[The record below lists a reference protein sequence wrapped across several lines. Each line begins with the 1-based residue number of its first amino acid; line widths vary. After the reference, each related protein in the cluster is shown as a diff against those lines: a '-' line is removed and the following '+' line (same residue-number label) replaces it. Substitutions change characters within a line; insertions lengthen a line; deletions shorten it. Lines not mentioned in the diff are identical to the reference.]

1 MAAKRNLNNSTNE
14 DKTGTSK
21 SSGKARK
28 KDQTIEDKQ
37 RELSERCKTDIEK
50 ELKSKRRR
58 SSIILFA
65 IGVLMALF
73 TIIGFIGSLNRA
85 EGDSLN
91 LLDMIYSFLCGM
103 FGFTVFFT
111 GPILIYVAVLI
122 ATDKSRTSILTKIL
136 QLSGGIVILSTAIQI
151 FFVGSVG
158 EGTTDFFGAVA
169 SLYSD
174 GTRLTGGGI
183 IGGVPAWL
191 LLLFGN
197 VGAIVMIILIAF
209 VFVMLI
215 SRKSLMDFLG
225 AVGKPVKKVAV
236 TAKEKHAQHKEEMEA
251 YRLEQ
256 EQQRLQAESE
266 RKEKIIELESNAV
279 GTPATTLQERHDENI
294 EEQKKDSDNFINE
307 INNYNG
313 KVSPKPEEAVQ
324 QSNEHLPEIAPESD
338 VHMSCDKLPDL
349 PVADNNGS
357 VQKAQS
363 ITADKQEDSEPI
375 PEYFPP
381 LPIYPPEEVNP
392 VEAAL
397 NSFIEETNSE
407 QNSSVQREEQFVND
421 VNAPVAPP
429 AEAPFI
435 ADNTDSGIAGT
446 TTAGITDSAAEQ
458 EDNQDGDT
466 SDSDKLYTVTL
477 NEEDHPLPPTALLD
491 EIMPGKAQ
499 EDIDR
504 ELETNANTIVEALR
518 SFGVQTKCIGTCRGP
533 SVTRYELQPAAGV
546 KISKITG
553 LADDIS
559 LNLAS
564 SGIRIEAP
572 IPNKPAV
579 GIEVPNKIRD
589 TVPFRQLI
597 ESSDIAEKKS
607 KLAAVLG
614 KDISGGIVIAD
625 IAEMPH
631 LLIAG
636 TTGSGKSVCV
646 NSIIMSILFRSKP
659 EDVKFIMID
668 PKAVEFMAYNG
679 IPHLLI
685 PVVTDPKKAAGALN
699 WAVGEMLK
707 RYSMFSEYNVRNIH
721 GYNALAA
728 KDPEMDKMSQ
738 TVIFIDE
745 LADLIM
751 ASKNEVE
758 DSICRLAQMARAAGM
773 HLVIA
778 TQRPTVDVV
787 TGLIKANIPSRIA
800 LKVSSG
806 TDSRVIMDEQGAEK
820 LLGKGDMLFK
830 SVSMPKPIRVQGC
843 WISDKEVERVV
854 DFLKNKFE
862 LDYDDDVMKEV
873 ERQAELVKGNDKSS
887 DSVGFESGDID
898 VSDDKLEDA
907 IRIVVENGQASVS
920 TLQRKL
926 KLGFGRA
933 ARLVDVMEEMGIVGP
948 SQGSKPRE
956 VLMTKEQ
963 YYERQMNKQQ

>member
-1 MAAKRNLNNSTNE
+1 MAAKRNISADTAKDTTKTNTKKRSNAS
-14 DKTGTSK
+14 DKNQQEYLE
-21 SSGKARK
+21 RRR
-28 KDQTIEDKQ
+28 EELEKQ
-37 RELSERCKTDIEK
+37 QR
-50 ELKSKRRR
+50 SKRRR

-65 IGVLMALF
+65 IGVLLVLF
-73 TIIGFIGSLNRA
+73 TIIGLISGMGRS

-91 LLDMIYSFLCGM
+91 MLDMIYSFLCGV

-111 GPILIYVAVLI
+111 GPVLIYVAVLI

-158 EGTTDFFGAVA
+158 EGTTDFIGAVA

-183 IGGVPAWL
+183 IGGLPAWIL
-191 LLLFGN
+191 LMFGN
-197 VGAIVMIILIAF
+197 VGAIVIIILIAF

-225 AVGKPVKKVAV
+225 AVGKPVKKAAV

-251 YRLEQ
+251 LRREQ
-256 EQQRLQAESE
+256 EQLRLQAESE
-266 RKEKIIELESNAV
+266 NKERLAQLEMNTV
-279 GTPATTLQERHDENI
+279 GSEKTTLKDRQKENI

-307 INNYNG
+307 LKNYNG
-313 KVSPKPEEAVQ
+313 IVSPKPNEAVQ
-324 QSNEHLPEIAPESD
+324 QSGEKLPDIAPESD
-338 VHMSCDKLPDL
+338 IHTSCEKLPDL
-349 PVADNNGS
+349 PAMTDKSADSTVENADYEKQISNVNAES
-357 VQKAQS
+357 KDIVCE
-363 ITADKQEDSEPI
+363 TAGTVD
-375 PEYFPP
+375 EYPP
-381 LPIYPPEEVNP
+381 LPDYPPEEVNP

-397 NSFIEETNSE
+397 NSFIEEANGE
-407 QNSSVQREEQFVND
+407 QETIRQREEQFVND
-421 VNAPVAPP
+421 VSAPVSEPVDTVVGKTIGDNA
-429 AEAPFI
+429 
-435 ADNTDSGIAGT
+435 ADEHSD
-446 TTAGITDSAAEQ
+446 
-458 EDNQDGDT
+458 EDEI
-466 SDSDKLYTVTL
+466 SEKLYTVTIDPD
-477 NEEDHPLPPTALLD
+477 NHPLPPTALLD

-553 LADDIS
+553 LADDIA

-597 ESSDIAEKKS
+597 ESNEIAEKKS

-614 KDISGGIVIAD
+614 KDISGEIVIAD

-659 EDVKFIMID
+659 EEVRFIMID

-721 GYNALAA
+721 GYNSLAD
-728 KDPEMDKMSQ
+728 KDPDMKKMEQ
-738 TVIFIDE
+738 IVIFIDE

-830 SVSMPKPIRVQGC
+830 SVSMPKPTRVQGC

>member
-1 MAAKRNLNNSTNE
+1 MAAKRNISADTAKDTTKTNTKKRSNAS
-14 DKTGTSK
+14 DKNQQEYLE
-21 SSGKARK
+21 RRR
-28 KDQTIEDKQ
+28 EELEKQ
-37 RELSERCKTDIEK
+37 QR
-50 ELKSKRRR
+50 SKRRR

-65 IGVLMALF
+65 IGVLLVLF
-73 TIIGFIGSLNRA
+73 TIIGLISGMGRS

-91 LLDMIYSFLCGM
+91 MLDMIYSFLCGV

-158 EGTTDFFGAVA
+158 KGTTDFFGAVA

-183 IGGVPAWL
+183 IGGLPAWVL
-191 LLLFGN
+191 LMFGN
-197 VGAIVMIILIAF
+197 VGAIVIIILIAF

-225 AVGKPVKKVAV
+225 AVGKPVKKAAV

-251 YRLEQ
+251 LRREQ
-256 EQQRLQAESE
+256 EQLRLQAESE
-266 RKEKIIELESNAV
+266 NKERLAQLEMNTV
-279 GTPATTLQERHDENI
+279 GSEKTTLKDRQKENI

-307 INNYNG
+307 LKNYNG
-313 KVSPKPEEAVQ
+313 IVSPKPDEAVR
-324 QSNEHLPEIAPESD
+324 QSDEKLPDIAPESD
-338 VHMSCDKLPDL
+338 IHTSCEKLPYL
-349 PVADNNGS
+349 PAMTDKSTDSAVENADHEK
-357 VQKAQS
+357 QKSNVNAES
-363 ITADKQEDSEPI
+363 KDIVCNTAGTVD
-375 PEYFPP
+375 EYPP
-381 LPIYPPEEVNP
+381 LPDYPPEEVNP

-397 NSFIEETNSE
+397 NSFIEEANGE
-407 QNSSVQREEQFVND
+407 QETIRQREEQFVND
-421 VNAPVAPP
+421 VSAPVSESVDTVVGKTIGDNA
-429 AEAPFI
+429 
-435 ADNTDSGIAGT
+435 ADEHSD
-446 TTAGITDSAAEQ
+446 
-458 EDNQDGDT
+458 EDEI
-466 SDSDKLYTVTL
+466 SEKLYTVTIDPD
-477 NEEDHPLPPTALLD
+477 DHPLPPTALLD

-553 LADDIS
+553 LADDIA

-597 ESSDIAEKKS
+597 ESSEIAEKKS

-614 KDISGGIVIAD
+614 KDISGEIVIAD

-659 EDVKFIMID
+659 EEVRFIMID

-721 GYNALAA
+721 GYNSLAD
-728 KDPEMDKMSQ
+728 KDPDMKKMEQ
-738 TVIFIDE
+738 IVIFIDE

-830 SVSMPKPIRVQGC
+830 SVSMPKPTRVQGC

-963 YYERQMNKQQ
+963 YYERQMNKQ

>member
-1 MAAKRNLNNSTNE
+1 MAAKRNISADTAKDTTKTNTKKRSNAS
-14 DKTGTSK
+14 DKNQQEYLE
-21 SSGKARK
+21 RRR
-28 KDQTIEDKQ
+28 EELEKQ
-37 RELSERCKTDIEK
+37 QR
-50 ELKSKRRR
+50 SKRRR

-65 IGVLMALF
+65 IGVLLVLF
-73 TIIGFIGSLNRA
+73 TIIGLISGMGRS

-91 LLDMIYSFLCGM
+91 MLDMIYSFLCGV

-111 GPILIYVAVLI
+111 GPILIYVAILI
-122 ATDKSRTSILTKIL
+122 ATDKSRTSILTKLL

-158 EGTTDFFGAVA
+158 EGTTDFIGAVA

-183 IGGVPAWL
+183 IGGLPAWIL
-191 LLLFGN
+191 LMFGN
-197 VGAIVMIILIAF
+197 VGAIVIIILIAF

-225 AVGKPVKKVAV
+225 AVGKPVKKAAV

-251 YRLEQ
+251 LRREQ
-256 EQQRLQAESE
+256 EQLRLQAESE
-266 RKEKIIELESNAV
+266 NKERLAQLEMNTV
-279 GTPATTLQERHDENI
+279 GSEKTTLKDRQKENI
-294 EEQKKDSDNFINE
+294 KEQKKDSDNFINE
-307 INNYNG
+307 LKNYNG
-313 KVSPKPEEAVQ
+313 IVSPKPDEAVQ
-324 QSNEHLPEIAPESD
+324 QSDEKLPDIAPESD
-338 VHMSCDKLPDL
+338 IHTSCEKLPDL
-349 PVADNNGS
+349 PAMTDKSADSTVENADYEKQISNVNAES
-357 VQKAQS
+357 KDIVCD
-363 ITADKQEDSEPI
+363 TAGTVD
-375 PEYFPP
+375 EYPP
-381 LPIYPPEEVNP
+381 LPDYPPEEVNP

-397 NSFIEETNSE
+397 NSFIEEANGE
-407 QNSSVQREEQFVND
+407 QETIRQREEQFVND
-421 VNAPVAPP
+421 VSAPVSEPVDTVVGKTIGDNA
-429 AEAPFI
+429 
-435 ADNTDSGIAGT
+435 ADEHSD
-446 TTAGITDSAAEQ
+446 
-458 EDNQDGDT
+458 EDEI
-466 SDSDKLYTVTL
+466 SEKLYTVTIDPD
-477 NEEDHPLPPTALLD
+477 NHPLPPTALLD

-553 LADDIS
+553 LADDIA

-597 ESSDIAEKKS
+597 ESNEIAEKKS

-614 KDISGGIVIAD
+614 KDISGEIVIAD

-659 EDVKFIMID
+659 EEVRFIMID

-721 GYNALAA
+721 GYNSLAD
-728 KDPEMDKMSQ
+728 KDPDMKKMEQ
-738 TVIFIDE
+738 IVIFIDE

-830 SVSMPKPIRVQGC
+830 SVSMPKPTRVQGC

-963 YYERQMNKQQ
+963 YYERQMNKQ

>member
-1 MAAKRNLNNSTNE
+1 MAAKRNINADTAK
-14 DKTGTSK
+14 DTAKTTKRQSNAEK
-21 SSGKARK
+21 KQQEYLERRK
-28 KDQTIEDKQ
+28 E
-37 RELSERCKTDIEK
+37 EMEK
-50 ELKSKRRR
+50 EQRSKRRR

-65 IGVLMALF
+65 IGVLLLLF
-73 TIIGFIGSLNRA
+73 TIIGLISGMSRG

-91 LLDMIYSFLCGM
+91 MLDVIYSFLCGV

-111 GPILIYVAVLI
+111 GPIVIYVAVLI
-122 ATDKSRTSILTKIL
+122 ATDKSRTSIFTKVL
-136 QLSGGIVILSTAIQI
+136 QLSGGIIILSTAIQI
-151 FFVGSVG
+151 IFVGSVG
-158 EGTTDFFGAVA
+158 KGTTDFFGAIG
-169 SLYSD
+169 SLYAD
-174 GTRLTGGGI
+174 GVNLIGGGI
-183 IGGVPAWL
+183 IGGLPAWA

-197 VGAIVMIILIAF
+197 VGAIVIIILIAF

-225 AVGKPVKKVAV
+225 AVGKPVKKAAV
-236 TAKEKHAQHKEEMEA
+236 TAKEKHAQHKEEIEA
-251 YRLEQ
+251 LRREQ
-256 EQQRLQAESE
+256 EQLRLQAESE
-266 RKEKIIELESNAV
+266 NKERLAQLEMNAV
-279 GTPATTLQERHDENI
+279 GSEKTTLKDRQKENI

-307 INNYNG
+307 LNNYNG
-313 KVSPKPEEAVQ
+313 IVSPKPEEAVQ
-324 QSNEHLPEIAPESD
+324 HSNEVLPDIAPESD
-338 VHMSCDKLPDL
+338 IHISCEKLPDL
-349 PVADNNGS
+349 PDTSVTGTDNAVANAAFEKQESAFTEETKDTAAVAD
-357 VQKAQS
+357 
-363 ITADKQEDSEPI
+363 
-375 PEYFPP
+375 EYPP
-381 LPIYPPEEVNP
+381 LPDFPPEEVNP
-392 VEAAL
+392 VEVAL
-397 NSFIEETNSE
+397 NSFIEETNGE
-407 QNSSVQREEQFVND
+407 QEAIRQREEQFVSD
-421 VNAPVAPP
+421 VSAPVLQSEEPP
-429 AEAPFI
+429 AEEKA
-435 ADNTDSGIAGT
+435 AGNDGVKQSGE
-446 TTAGITDSAAEQ
+446 DAE
-458 EDNQDGDT
+458 
-466 SDSDKLYTVTL
+466 DKLYTVTIDPD
-477 NEEDHPLPPTALLD
+477 DHPLPPTALLD

-504 ELETNANTIVEALR
+504 ELETNATTIVEALR

-553 LADDIS
+553 LADDIA

-597 ESSDIAEKKS
+597 ESPEIAEKKS

-614 KDISGGIVIAD
+614 KDISGEIVIAD

-659 EDVKFIMID
+659 EEVRFIMID

-721 GYNALAA
+721 GFNSLAD
-728 KDPEMDKMSQ
+728 KDPEMKKMEQ
-738 TVIFIDE
+738 IVIFIDE

-830 SVSMPKPIRVQGC
+830 SVSMPKPTRVQGC

-862 LDYDDDVMKEV
+862 LDYDDDVIKEV

-887 DSVGFESGDID
+887 ESSGFESGDID

>member
-1 MAAKRNLNNSTNE
+1 MAAKRNINADTAKDTQKTTTKKRTSAA
-14 DKTGTSK
+14 DK
-21 SSGKARK
+21 
-28 KDQTIEDKQ
+28 KQ
-37 RELSERCKTDIEK
+37 KEYLERRREELEK
-50 ELKSKRRR
+50 EQRSKRRR

-65 IGVLMALF
+65 IGVLLLVF
-73 TIIGFIGSLNRA
+73 TIIGLISGMSRS

-91 LLDMIYSFLCGM
+91 MLDMIYSFLCGV

-111 GPILIYVAVLI
+111 GPIVIYVAVLI
-122 ATDKSRTSILTKIL
+122 ATDKSRTSILTKVL
-136 QLSGGIVILSTAIQI
+136 QLSGGIIILSTAIQI
-151 FFVGSVG
+151 IFVGSVG
-158 EGTTDFFGAVA
+158 KNTTDFFGAIG
-169 SLYSD
+169 SLYTD
-174 GTRLTGGGI
+174 GVNLVGGGI
-183 IGGVPAWL
+183 IGGLPAWV

-197 VGAIVMIILIAF
+197 VGAVVMIILIAF

-215 SRKSLMDFLG
+215 SRKSLRDFLG
-225 AVGKPVKKVAV
+225 AVGKPVKKAAV

-251 YRLEQ
+251 LRREQ
-256 EQQRLQAESE
+256 EQLRLQAESE
-266 RKEKIIELESNAV
+266 NKERLAQLEMNTV
-279 GTPATTLQERHDENI
+279 GSEKTTLKDRQKENI
-294 EEQKKDSDNFINE
+294 KEQKKDSDNFINE
-307 INNYNG
+307 LNNYNG
-313 KVSPKPEEAVQ
+313 IVSPKPDEAVQ
-324 QSNEHLPEIAPESD
+324 QSNETLPDIAPESD
-338 VHMSCDKLPDL
+338 IHTSCEKLPDL
-349 PVADNNGS
+349 PNTAKSGAENTALDTVDENRESKTAEVINDTAAVAVD
-357 VQKAQS
+357 
-363 ITADKQEDSEPI
+363 TADD
-375 PEYFPP
+375 YPP
-381 LPIYPPEEVNP
+381 LPDYPPEEVNP

-397 NSFIEETNSE
+397 NSFIEETNGE
-407 QNSSVQREEQFVND
+407 QEAIRQREEQFVSD
-421 VNAPVAPP
+421 VSAPVVQPAEPP
-429 AEAPFI
+429 AEE
-435 ADNTDSGIAGT
+435 N
-446 TTAGITDSAAEQ
+446 AAENDGTKQ
-458 EDNQDGDT
+458 SDEDT
-466 SDSDKLYTVTL
+466 EDKLYTVTIDPD
-477 NEEDHPLPPTALLD
+477 DHPLPPTALLD
-491 EIMPGKAQ
+491 EIMPGKTQ
-499 EDIDR
+499 EDINK
-504 ELETNANTIVEALR
+504 ELETNATTIVEALR

-553 LADDIS
+553 LADDIA
-559 LNLAS
+559 LNLAA

-597 ESSDIAEKKS
+597 ESPEIAEKKS

-614 KDISGGIVIAD
+614 KDISGEIVIAD

-659 EDVKFIMID
+659 EEVRFIMID

-685 PVVTDPKKAAGALN
+685 PVVTDAKKAAGALS

-707 RYSMFSEYNVRNIH
+707 RYSLFSEYNVRNIH
-721 GYNALAA
+721 GYNSLAD
-728 KDPEMDKMSQ
+728 KDPEMKKMEQ
-738 TVIFIDE
+738 IVIFIDE

-806 TDSRVIMDEQGAEK
+806 IDSRTIMDEQGAEK
-820 LLGKGDMLFK
+820 LLGRGDMLFK
-830 SVSMPKPIRVQGC
+830 SVSMPKPTRVQGC

-854 DFLKNKFE
+854 DFLKNKFT
-862 LDYDDDVMKEV
+862 LDYDDDVIKEV

-887 DSVGFESGDID
+887 DSSGFESGDID

>member
-1 MAAKRNLNNSTNE
+1 MAAKRNINADTAK
-14 DKTGTSK
+14 DTAKTTKRQSNAEK
-21 SSGKARK
+21 KQQEYLERRK
-28 KDQTIEDKQ
+28 E
-37 RELSERCKTDIEK
+37 EMEK
-50 ELKSKRRR
+50 EQRSKRRR

-65 IGVLMALF
+65 IGVLLLLF
-73 TIIGFIGSLNRA
+73 TIIGLISGMSRS

-91 LLDMIYSFLCGM
+91 MLDMIYSFLCGV

-111 GPILIYVAVLI
+111 GPIVIYVAVLI
-122 ATDKSRTSILTKIL
+122 ATDKSRTSIFTKVL
-136 QLSGGIVILSTAIQI
+136 QLSGGIIILSTAIQI
-151 FFVGSVG
+151 IFVGSVG
-158 EGTTDFFGAVA
+158 KGTTDFFGAIG
-169 SLYSD
+169 SLYTD
-174 GTRLTGGGI
+174 GVNLIGGGI
-183 IGGVPAWL
+183 IGGLPAWA

-197 VGAIVMIILIAF
+197 IGAIVIIILIAF

-225 AVGKPVKKVAV
+225 AVGKPVKKAAV
-236 TAKEKHAQHKEEMEA
+236 TAKEKHAQHKEEIEA
-251 YRLEQ
+251 FRREQ
-256 EQQRLQAESE
+256 EQLRLQAESE
-266 RKEKIIELESNAV
+266 NKERLAQLEMNAV
-279 GTPATTLQERHDENI
+279 GSEKTTLKDRQKENI

-307 INNYNG
+307 LNNYNG
-313 KVSPKPEEAVQ
+313 IVSPKPEEAVQ
-324 QSNEHLPEIAPESD
+324 HSNEVLPDIAPESD
-338 VHMSCDKLPDL
+338 IHTSCEKLPDL
-349 PVADNNGS
+349 PDTLVTGTDNAVANAAFEKQKSAFTEETKDAAAVAD
-357 VQKAQS
+357 
-363 ITADKQEDSEPI
+363 
-375 PEYFPP
+375 EYPP
-381 LPIYPPEEVNP
+381 LPDYPPEEVNP

-397 NSFIEETNSE
+397 NSFIEETNGE
-407 QNSSVQREEQFVND
+407 QEAIRQREEQFVSD
-421 VNAPVAPP
+421 VSAPALQSEEPP
-429 AEAPFI
+429 AEEKA
-435 ADNTDSGIAGT
+435 AGNDGVKQSGE
-446 TTAGITDSAAEQ
+446 DAE
-458 EDNQDGDT
+458 N
-466 SDSDKLYTVTL
+466 KLYTVTIDPD
-477 NEEDHPLPPTALLD
+477 DHPLPPTALLD

-504 ELETNANTIVEALR
+504 ELETNATTIVEALR

-553 LADDIS
+553 LADDIA

-597 ESSDIAEKKS
+597 ESPEIAEKKS

-614 KDISGGIVIAD
+614 KDISGEIVIAD

-659 EDVKFIMID
+659 EEVRFIMID

-721 GYNALAA
+721 GFNSLAD
-728 KDPEMDKMSQ
+728 KDPEMKKMEQ
-738 TVIFIDE
+738 IVIFIDE

-830 SVSMPKPIRVQGC
+830 SVSMPKPTRVQGC

-862 LDYDDDVMKEV
+862 LDYDDDVIKEV

-887 DSVGFESGDID
+887 ESSGFESGDID

>member
-1 MAAKRNLNNSTNE
+1 MAAKRNISADTAKDTTKTNTRKRSNAS
-14 DKTGTSK
+14 DKNQQEYLE
-21 SSGKARK
+21 RRR
-28 KDQTIEDKQ
+28 EELEKQ
-37 RELSERCKTDIEK
+37 QR
-50 ELKSKRRR
+50 SKRRR

-65 IGVLMALF
+65 IGVLLVLF
-73 TIIGFIGSLNRA
+73 TIIGLISGMGRS

-91 LLDMIYSFLCGM
+91 MLDMIYSFLCGV

-111 GPILIYVAVLI
+111 GPVLIYVAVLI

-158 EGTTDFFGAVA
+158 EGTTDFIGAVA

-183 IGGVPAWL
+183 IGGLPAWIL
-191 LLLFGN
+191 LMFGN
-197 VGAIVMIILIAF
+197 VGAIVIIILIAF

-225 AVGKPVKKVAV
+225 AVGKPVKKAAV

-251 YRLEQ
+251 LRREHEQ
-256 EQQRLQAESE
+256 LRLQAESE
-266 RKEKIIELESNAV
+266 NKERLAQLEMNTV
-279 GTPATTLQERHDENI
+279 GSEKTTLKDRQKENI

-307 INNYNG
+307 LKNYNG
-313 KVSPKPEEAVQ
+313 IVSPKPDEAVQ
-324 QSNEHLPEIAPESD
+324 QSSEKLPDIAPESD
-338 VHMSCDKLPDL
+338 IHTSCEKLPDL
-349 PVADNNGS
+349 PAMTDKSADSTVENADYEKQISNVNAES
-357 VQKAQS
+357 KDIVCD
-363 ITADKQEDSEPI
+363 TAGTVD
-375 PEYFPP
+375 EYPP
-381 LPIYPPEEVNP
+381 LPDYPPEEVNP

-397 NSFIEETNSE
+397 NSFIEEANGE
-407 QNSSVQREEQFVND
+407 QETIRQREEQFVND
-421 VNAPVAPP
+421 VSAPVSEPVDTVVGETIGDNAADEHP
-429 AEAPFI
+429 AEDEI
-435 ADNTDSGIAGT
+435 S
-446 TTAGITDSAAEQ
+446 E
-458 EDNQDGDT
+458 
-466 SDSDKLYTVTL
+466 KLYTVTIDPD
-477 NEEDHPLPPTALLD
+477 NHPLPPTALLD

-553 LADDIS
+553 LADDIA

-597 ESSDIAEKKS
+597 ESNEIAEKKS

-614 KDISGGIVIAD
+614 KDISGEIVIAD

-659 EDVKFIMID
+659 EEVRFIMID

-721 GYNALAA
+721 GYNSLAD
-728 KDPEMDKMSQ
+728 KDPDMKKMEQ
-738 TVIFIDE
+738 IVIFIDE

-830 SVSMPKPIRVQGC
+830 SVSMPKPTRVQGC

>member
-1 MAAKRNLNNSTNE
+1 MAAKRNISADTAKDTTKTNTKKRSNAS
-14 DKTGTSK
+14 DKNQQEYLE
-21 SSGKARK
+21 RRR
-28 KDQTIEDKQ
+28 EELEKQ
-37 RELSERCKTDIEK
+37 QR
-50 ELKSKRRR
+50 SKRRR

-65 IGVLMALF
+65 IGVLLVLF
-73 TIIGFIGSLNRA
+73 TIIGLISGMGRS

-91 LLDMIYSFLCGM
+91 MLDMIYSFLCGV

-183 IGGVPAWL
+183 IGGLPAWIL
-191 LLLFGN
+191 LMFGN
-197 VGAIVMIILIAF
+197 VGAIVIIILIAF

-225 AVGKPVKKVAV
+225 AVGKPVKKAAV

-251 YRLEQ
+251 LRREQ
-256 EQQRLQAESE
+256 EQLRLQAESE
-266 RKEKIIELESNAV
+266 NKERLAQLEMNTV
-279 GTPATTLQERHDENI
+279 GSEKTTLKDRQKENI
-294 EEQKKDSDNFINE
+294 KEQKKDSDNFINE
-307 INNYNG
+307 LKNYNG
-313 KVSPKPEEAVQ
+313 IVSPKPDEAVQ
-324 QSNEHLPEIAPESD
+324 QSDETLPDIAPESD
-338 VHMSCDKLPDL
+338 IHTSCEKLPDL
-349 PVADNNGS
+349 PAMTDKSTDSAVENADHEKQISNVNAES
-357 VQKAQS
+357 KDIVCN
-363 ITADKQEDSEPI
+363 TAGTVD
-375 PEYFPP
+375 EYPP
-381 LPIYPPEEVNP
+381 LPDYPPEEVNP

-397 NSFIEETNSE
+397 NSFIEEASSE
-407 QNSSVQREEQFVND
+407 QETIRQREEQFVND
-421 VNAPVAPP
+421 ISAPVSESVDTVVGKTIGDNA
-429 AEAPFI
+429 
-435 ADNTDSGIAGT
+435 ADEHSD
-446 TTAGITDSAAEQ
+446 
-458 EDNQDGDT
+458 EDEI
-466 SDSDKLYTVTL
+466 SEKLYTVTIDPD
-477 NEEDHPLPPTALLD
+477 DHPLPPTALLD

-553 LADDIS
+553 LADDIA

-597 ESSDIAEKKS
+597 ESSEIAEKKS

-614 KDISGGIVIAD
+614 KDISGEIVIAD

-659 EDVKFIMID
+659 EEVRFIMID

-721 GYNALAA
+721 GYNSLAD
-728 KDPEMDKMSQ
+728 KDPDMKKMEQ
-738 TVIFIDE
+738 IVIFIDE

-830 SVSMPKPIRVQGC
+830 SVSMPKPTRVQGC

>member
-1 MAAKRNLNNSTNE
+1 MAAKRNISADTAKDTTKTNTKKRSNAS
-14 DKTGTSK
+14 DKNQQEYLE
-21 SSGKARK
+21 RRR
-28 KDQTIEDKQ
+28 EELEKQ
-37 RELSERCKTDIEK
+37 QR
-50 ELKSKRRR
+50 SKRRR

-65 IGVLMALF
+65 IGVLLVLF
-73 TIIGFIGSLNRA
+73 TIIGLISGMGRS

-91 LLDMIYSFLCGM
+91 MLDMIYSFLCGV

-158 EGTTDFFGAVA
+158 EGTTDFIGAVA

-183 IGGVPAWL
+183 IGGLPAWIL
-191 LLLFGN
+191 LMFGN
-197 VGAIVMIILIAF
+197 VGAIVIIILIAF

-225 AVGKPVKKVAV
+225 AVGKPVKKAAV

-251 YRLEQ
+251 LRREQ
-256 EQQRLQAESE
+256 EQLRLQAESE
-266 RKEKIIELESNAV
+266 NKERLAQLEMNTV
-279 GTPATTLQERHDENI
+279 GSEKTTLKDRQKENI

-307 INNYNG
+307 LKNYNG
-313 KVSPKPEEAVQ
+313 IVSPKPDEAVQ
-324 QSNEHLPEIAPESD
+324 QSSEKLPDIAPESD
-338 VHMSCDKLPDL
+338 IHTSCEKLPDL
-349 PVADNNGS
+349 PAMTDKSADSTVENADYEKQISNVNAES
-357 VQKAQS
+357 KDIVCD
-363 ITADKQEDSEPI
+363 TAGTVD
-375 PEYFPP
+375 EYPP
-381 LPIYPPEEVNP
+381 LPDYPPEEVNP

-397 NSFIEETNSE
+397 NSFIEEANGE
-407 QNSSVQREEQFVND
+407 QETIRQREEQFVND
-421 VNAPVAPP
+421 VSAPVSEPVDTVVGKTIGDNA
-429 AEAPFI
+429 
-435 ADNTDSGIAGT
+435 ADEHSD
-446 TTAGITDSAAEQ
+446 
-458 EDNQDGDT
+458 EDEI
-466 SDSDKLYTVTL
+466 SEKLYTVTIDPD
-477 NEEDHPLPPTALLD
+477 NHPLPPTALLD

-553 LADDIS
+553 LADDIA

-597 ESSDIAEKKS
+597 ESNEIAEKKS

-614 KDISGGIVIAD
+614 KDISGEIVIAD

-659 EDVKFIMID
+659 EEVRFIMID

-721 GYNALAA
+721 GYNSLAD
-728 KDPEMDKMSQ
+728 KDPDMKKMEQ
-738 TVIFIDE
+738 IVIFIDE

-830 SVSMPKPIRVQGC
+830 SVSMPKPTRVQGC

>member
-1 MAAKRNLNNSTNE
+1 MAAKRNISADTAKDTTKTNTRKRSNAS
-14 DKTGTSK
+14 DKNQQEYLE
-21 SSGKARK
+21 RRR
-28 KDQTIEDKQ
+28 EELEKQ
-37 RELSERCKTDIEK
+37 QR
-50 ELKSKRRR
+50 SKRRR

-65 IGVLMALF
+65 IGVLLVLF
-73 TIIGFIGSLNRA
+73 TIIGLISGMGRS

-91 LLDMIYSFLCGM
+91 MLDMIYSFLCGV

-111 GPILIYVAVLI
+111 GPILIYVAILI
-122 ATDKSRTSILTKIL
+122 ATDKSRTSILTKLL

-158 EGTTDFFGAVA
+158 EGTTDFIGAVA

-183 IGGVPAWL
+183 IGGLPAWIL
-191 LLLFGN
+191 LMFGN
-197 VGAIVMIILIAF
+197 VGAIVIIILIAF

-225 AVGKPVKKVAV
+225 AVGKPVKKAAV

-251 YRLEQ
+251 LRREQ
-256 EQQRLQAESE
+256 EQLKLQAESE
-266 RKEKIIELESNAV
+266 NKERLAQLEMNTV
-279 GTPATTLQERHDENI
+279 GSEKTTLKDRQKENI

-307 INNYNG
+307 LKNYNG
-313 KVSPKPEEAVQ
+313 IVSPKPDEAVQ
-324 QSNEHLPEIAPESD
+324 QSDEKLPDIAPESD
-338 VHMSCDKLPDL
+338 IHTSCEKLPDL
-349 PVADNNGS
+349 PAMTDKSTDSTVENADYEKQISNVNAES
-357 VQKAQS
+357 KDIVCD
-363 ITADKQEDSEPI
+363 TAGTVD
-375 PEYFPP
+375 EYPP
-381 LPIYPPEEVNP
+381 LPDYPPEEVNP

-397 NSFIEETNSE
+397 NSFIEEANGE
-407 QNSSVQREEQFVND
+407 QETIRQREEQFVND
-421 VNAPVAPP
+421 VSAPVSEPVDTVVGKTIGDNA
-429 AEAPFI
+429 
-435 ADNTDSGIAGT
+435 ADEHSD
-446 TTAGITDSAAEQ
+446 
-458 EDNQDGDT
+458 EDEI
-466 SDSDKLYTVTL
+466 SEKLYTVTIDPD
-477 NEEDHPLPPTALLD
+477 NHPLPPTALLD

-553 LADDIS
+553 LADDIA

-597 ESSDIAEKKS
+597 ESNEIAEKKS

-614 KDISGGIVIAD
+614 KDISGEIVIAD

-659 EDVKFIMID
+659 EEVRFIMID

-721 GYNALAA
+721 GYNSLAD
-728 KDPEMDKMSQ
+728 KDPDMKKMEQ
-738 TVIFIDE
+738 IVIFIDE

-830 SVSMPKPIRVQGC
+830 SVSMPKPTRVQGC

>member
-1 MAAKRNLNNSTNE
+1 MAAKRNISADTAKDTTKTNTKKRSNAS
-14 DKTGTSK
+14 DKNQQEYLE
-21 SSGKARK
+21 RRR
-28 KDQTIEDKQ
+28 EELEKQ
-37 RELSERCKTDIEK
+37 QR
-50 ELKSKRRR
+50 SKRRR

-65 IGVLMALF
+65 IGVLLVLF
-73 TIIGFIGSLNRA
+73 TIIGLISGMGRS

-91 LLDMIYSFLCGM
+91 MLDMIYSFLCGV

-111 GPILIYVAVLI
+111 GPVLIYVAVLI

-158 EGTTDFFGAVA
+158 EGTTDFIGTVA

-183 IGGVPAWL
+183 IGGLPAWIL
-191 LLLFGN
+191 LMFGN
-197 VGAIVMIILIAF
+197 VGAIVIIILIAF

-225 AVGKPVKKVAV
+225 AVGKPVKKAAV

-251 YRLEQ
+251 LRREQ
-256 EQQRLQAESE
+256 EQLRLQAESE
-266 RKEKIIELESNAV
+266 NKERLAQLEMNTV
-279 GTPATTLQERHDENI
+279 GSEKTTLKDRQKENI

-307 INNYNG
+307 LKNYNG
-313 KVSPKPEEAVQ
+313 IVSPKPDEAVQ
-324 QSNEHLPEIAPESD
+324 QSGEKLPDIAPESD
-338 VHMSCDKLPDL
+338 IHTSCEKLPDL
-349 PVADNNGS
+349 PAMTDKSADSTVEN
-357 VQKAQS
+357 
-363 ITADKQEDSEPI
+363 ADYEKQISNVNAESKDIVCDTPGTVD
-375 PEYFPP
+375 EYPP
-381 LPIYPPEEVNP
+381 LPDYPPEEVNP

-397 NSFIEETNSE
+397 NSFIEEANGE
-407 QNSSVQREEQFVND
+407 QETIRQREEQFVND
-421 VNAPVAPP
+421 VSAPVSEPVDTVVGKTIGDNASDEHS
-429 AEAPFI
+429 AEDEI
-435 ADNTDSGIAGT
+435 S
-446 TTAGITDSAAEQ
+446 E
-458 EDNQDGDT
+458 
-466 SDSDKLYTVTL
+466 KLYTVTIDPD
-477 NEEDHPLPPTALLD
+477 NHPLPPTALLD

-553 LADDIS
+553 LADDIA

-597 ESSDIAEKKS
+597 ESNEIAEKKS

-614 KDISGGIVIAD
+614 KDISGEIVIAD

-659 EDVKFIMID
+659 EEVRFIMID

-721 GYNALAA
+721 GYNALAD
-728 KDPEMDKMSQ
+728 KDPDMKKMEQ
-738 TVIFIDE
+738 IVIFIDE

-830 SVSMPKPIRVQGC
+830 SVSMPKPTRVQGC

>member
-1 MAAKRNLNNSTNE
+1 MAAKRNISADTAKDTTKTNTRKRSNAS
-14 DKTGTSK
+14 DKNQQEYLE
-21 SSGKARK
+21 RRR
-28 KDQTIEDKQ
+28 EELEKQ
-37 RELSERCKTDIEK
+37 QR
-50 ELKSKRRR
+50 SKRRR

-65 IGVLMALF
+65 IGVLLVLF
-73 TIIGFIGSLNRA
+73 TIIGLISGMSRS

-91 LLDMIYSFLCGM
+91 MLDMIYSFLCGV

-122 ATDKSRTSILTKIL
+122 ATDKSRTSILTKLL

-158 EGTTDFFGAVA
+158 EGTTDFIGAVA
-169 SLYSD
+169 CLYSD

-183 IGGVPAWL
+183 IGGLPAWIL
-191 LLLFGN
+191 LMFGN
-197 VGAIVMIILIAF
+197 VGAIVIIILIAF

-225 AVGKPVKKVAV
+225 AVGKPVKKAAV

-251 YRLEQ
+251 LRREHEQ
-256 EQQRLQAESE
+256 LRLQAESE
-266 RKEKIIELESNAV
+266 NKERLAQLEMNTV
-279 GTPATTLQERHDENI
+279 GSEKTTLKDRQKENI

-307 INNYNG
+307 LKNYNG
-313 KVSPKPEEAVQ
+313 IVSPKPDEAVQ
-324 QSNEHLPEIAPESD
+324 QSGEKLPDIAPESD
-338 VHMSCDKLPDL
+338 IHTSCEKLPDL
-349 PVADNNGS
+349 PAMTDKSTDSTVENADYEKQISNVNAES
-357 VQKAQS
+357 KDIVCD
-363 ITADKQEDSEPI
+363 TASTVD
-375 PEYFPP
+375 EYPP
-381 LPIYPPEEVNP
+381 LPDYPPEEVNP

-397 NSFIEETNSE
+397 NSFIEEANGE
-407 QNSSVQREEQFVND
+407 QETIRQREEQFVND
-421 VNAPVAPP
+421 VSAPVSEPVDTVVGKTIGDNA
-429 AEAPFI
+429 
-435 ADNTDSGIAGT
+435 ADEHSD
-446 TTAGITDSAAEQ
+446 
-458 EDNQDGDT
+458 EDEI
-466 SDSDKLYTVTL
+466 SEKLYTVTIDPD
-477 NEEDHPLPPTALLD
+477 NHPLPPTALLD

-553 LADDIS
+553 LADDIA

-597 ESSDIAEKKS
+597 ESNEIAEKKS

-614 KDISGGIVIAD
+614 KDISGEIVIAD

-659 EDVKFIMID
+659 EEVRFIMID

-721 GYNALAA
+721 GYNSLAD
-728 KDPEMDKMSQ
+728 KDPDMKKMEQ
-738 TVIFIDE
+738 IVIFIDE

-830 SVSMPKPIRVQGC
+830 SVSMPKPTRVQGC

>member
-1 MAAKRNLNNSTNE
+1 MAAKRNISADTAKDTTKTNTRKRSNAS
-14 DKTGTSK
+14 DKNQQEYLE
-21 SSGKARK
+21 RRR
-28 KDQTIEDKQ
+28 EELEKQ
-37 RELSERCKTDIEK
+37 QR
-50 ELKSKRRR
+50 SKRRR

-65 IGVLMALF
+65 IGVLLVLF
-73 TIIGFIGSLNRA
+73 TIIGLISGMGRS

-91 LLDMIYSFLCGM
+91 MLDMIYSFLCGV

-111 GPILIYVAVLI
+111 GPILIYVAILI
-122 ATDKSRTSILTKIL
+122 ATDKSRTSILTKLL

-158 EGTTDFFGAVA
+158 EGTTDFIGAVA

-183 IGGVPAWL
+183 IGGLPAWIL
-191 LLLFGN
+191 LMFGN
-197 VGAIVMIILIAF
+197 VGAIVIIILIAF

-225 AVGKPVKKVAV
+225 AVGKPVKKAAV

-251 YRLEQ
+251 LRREQ
-256 EQQRLQAESE
+256 EQLRLQAESE
-266 RKEKIIELESNAV
+266 NKERLAQLEMNTV
-279 GTPATTLQERHDENI
+279 GSEKTTLKDRQKENI

-307 INNYNG
+307 LKNYNG
-313 KVSPKPEEAVQ
+313 IVSPKPDEAVQ
-324 QSNEHLPEIAPESD
+324 QSSEKLPDIAPESD
-338 VHMSCDKLPDL
+338 IHTSCEKLPDL
-349 PVADNNGS
+349 PAMTDKSADSTVENADYEKQISNVNAES
-357 VQKAQS
+357 KDIVCD
-363 ITADKQEDSEPI
+363 TAGTVD
-375 PEYFPP
+375 EYPP
-381 LPIYPPEEVNP
+381 LPDYPPEEVNP

-397 NSFIEETNSE
+397 NSFIEEANGE
-407 QNSSVQREEQFVND
+407 QETIRQREEQFVND
-421 VNAPVAPP
+421 VSAPVSEPVDTVVGKTIGDNAADEHS
-429 AEAPFI
+429 AEDEI
-435 ADNTDSGIAGT
+435 S
-446 TTAGITDSAAEQ
+446 E
-458 EDNQDGDT
+458 
-466 SDSDKLYTVTL
+466 KLYTVTIDPD
-477 NEEDHPLPPTALLD
+477 NHPLPPTALLD

-553 LADDIS
+553 LADDIA

-597 ESSDIAEKKS
+597 ESNEIAEKKS

-614 KDISGGIVIAD
+614 KDISGEIVIAD

-659 EDVKFIMID
+659 EEVRFIMID

-721 GYNALAA
+721 GYNSLAD
-728 KDPEMDKMSQ
+728 KDPDMKKMEQ
-738 TVIFIDE
+738 IVIFIDE

-830 SVSMPKPIRVQGC
+830 SVSMPKPTRVQGC

>member
-1 MAAKRNLNNSTNE
+1 MAAKRNISADTAKDTTKTNTKKRSNAS
-14 DKTGTSK
+14 DKNQQEYLE
-21 SSGKARK
+21 RRR
-28 KDQTIEDKQ
+28 EELEKQ
-37 RELSERCKTDIEK
+37 QR
-50 ELKSKRRR
+50 SKRRR

-65 IGVLMALF
+65 IGVLLVLF
-73 TIIGFIGSLNRA
+73 TIIGLISGMGRS

-91 LLDMIYSFLCGM
+91 MLDMIYSFLCGV

-111 GPILIYVAVLI
+111 GPVIIYVAVLI

-158 EGTTDFFGAVA
+158 EGTTDFIGAVA

-183 IGGVPAWL
+183 IGGLPAWIL
-191 LLLFGN
+191 LMFGN
-197 VGAIVMIILIAF
+197 VGAIVIIILIAF

-225 AVGKPVKKVAV
+225 AVGKPVKKAAV

-251 YRLEQ
+251 LRREQ
-256 EQQRLQAESE
+256 EQLRLQAESE
-266 RKEKIIELESNAV
+266 NKERLAQLEMNTV
-279 GTPATTLQERHDENI
+279 GSEKTTLKDRQKENI

-307 INNYNG
+307 LKNYNG
-313 KVSPKPEEAVQ
+313 IVSPKPDEAVQ
-324 QSNEHLPEIAPESD
+324 QSDEKLPDIAPESD
-338 VHMSCDKLPDL
+338 IHTSCEKLPDL
-349 PVADNNGS
+349 PAMTDKSADSTVENADYEKQISNVNAES
-357 VQKAQS
+357 KDIVCD
-363 ITADKQEDSEPI
+363 TAGTVD
-375 PEYFPP
+375 EYPP
-381 LPIYPPEEVNP
+381 LPDYPPEEVNP

-397 NSFIEETNSE
+397 NSFIEEANGE
-407 QNSSVQREEQFVND
+407 QETIRQREEQFVND
-421 VNAPVAPP
+421 VSAPISEPVDTVVGKTIGDNA
-429 AEAPFI
+429 
-435 ADNTDSGIAGT
+435 ADEHSD
-446 TTAGITDSAAEQ
+446 
-458 EDNQDGDT
+458 EDEI
-466 SDSDKLYTVTL
+466 SEKLYTVTIDPD
-477 NEEDHPLPPTALLD
+477 NHPLPPTALLD

-553 LADDIS
+553 LADDIA

-597 ESSDIAEKKS
+597 ESNEIAEKKS

-614 KDISGGIVIAD
+614 KDISGEIVIAD

-659 EDVKFIMID
+659 EEVRFIMID

-707 RYSMFSEYNVRNIH
+707 RYSIFSEYNVRNIH
-721 GYNALAA
+721 GYNSLAD
-728 KDPEMDKMSQ
+728 KDPDMKKMEQ
-738 TVIFIDE
+738 IVIFIDE

-830 SVSMPKPIRVQGC
+830 SVSMPKPTRVQGC

>member
-1 MAAKRNLNNSTNE
+1 MAAKRNISADTAKDTTKTNTKKRSNAS
-14 DKTGTSK
+14 DKNQQEYLE
-21 SSGKARK
+21 RRR
-28 KDQTIEDKQ
+28 EELEKQ
-37 RELSERCKTDIEK
+37 QR
-50 ELKSKRRR
+50 SKRRR

-65 IGVLMALF
+65 IGVLLVLF
-73 TIIGFIGSLNRA
+73 TIIGLISGMGRS

-91 LLDMIYSFLCGM
+91 MLDMIYSFLCGV

-158 EGTTDFFGAVA
+158 EGTTDFIGAVA

-183 IGGVPAWL
+183 IGGLPAWIL
-191 LLLFGN
+191 LMFGN
-197 VGAIVMIILIAF
+197 VGAIVIIILIAF

-225 AVGKPVKKVAV
+225 AVGKPVKKAAV

-251 YRLEQ
+251 LRREQ
-256 EQQRLQAESE
+256 EQLRLQAESE
-266 RKEKIIELESNAV
+266 NKERLAQLEMNTV
-279 GTPATTLQERHDENI
+279 GSEKTTLKDRQKENI

-307 INNYNG
+307 LKNYNG
-313 KVSPKPEEAVQ
+313 IVSPKPDEAVQ
-324 QSNEHLPEIAPESD
+324 QSDEKLPDIAPESD
-338 VHMSCDKLPDL
+338 IHTSCEKLPDL
-349 PVADNNGS
+349 PAMTDKSTDSTVENADYEKQISNVNAES
-357 VQKAQS
+357 KDIVCD
-363 ITADKQEDSEPI
+363 TAGTVD
-375 PEYFPP
+375 EYPP
-381 LPIYPPEEVNP
+381 LPDYPPEEVNP

-397 NSFIEETNSE
+397 NSFIEEANGE
-407 QNSSVQREEQFVND
+407 QETIRQREEQFVND
-421 VNAPVAPP
+421 VSAPVS
-429 AEAPFI
+429 EPFDTVVGKTI
-435 ADNTDSGIAGT
+435 GDNAADEHSD
-446 TTAGITDSAAEQ
+446 
-458 EDNQDGDT
+458 EDEI
-466 SDSDKLYTVTL
+466 SEKLYTVTIDPD
-477 NEEDHPLPPTALLD
+477 NHPLPPTALLD

-553 LADDIS
+553 LADDIA

-597 ESSDIAEKKS
+597 ESNEIAEKKS

-614 KDISGGIVIAD
+614 KDISGEIVIAD

-659 EDVKFIMID
+659 EEVRFIMID

-721 GYNALAA
+721 GYNSLAD
-728 KDPEMDKMSQ
+728 KDPDMKKMEQ
-738 TVIFIDE
+738 IVIFIDE

-830 SVSMPKPIRVQGC
+830 SVSMPKPTRVQGC

>member
-1 MAAKRNLNNSTNE
+1 MAAKRNISADTAKDTTKTNTKKRSNAS
-14 DKTGTSK
+14 DKNQQEYLE
-21 SSGKARK
+21 RRR
-28 KDQTIEDKQ
+28 EELEKQ
-37 RELSERCKTDIEK
+37 QR
-50 ELKSKRRR
+50 SKRRR

-65 IGVLMALF
+65 IGVLLVLF
-73 TIIGFIGSLNRA
+73 TIIGLISGMGRS

-91 LLDMIYSFLCGM
+91 MLDMIYSFLCGV

-111 GPILIYVAVLI
+111 GPILIYVAILI
-122 ATDKSRTSILTKIL
+122 ATDKSRTSILTKLL

-158 EGTTDFFGAVA
+158 EGTTDFIGAVA

-183 IGGVPAWL
+183 IGGLPAWIL
-191 LLLFGN
+191 LMFGN
-197 VGAIVMIILIAF
+197 VGAIVIIILIAF

-225 AVGKPVKKVAV
+225 AVGKPVKKAAV

-251 YRLEQ
+251 LRREQ
-256 EQQRLQAESE
+256 EQLRLQAESE
-266 RKEKIIELESNAV
+266 NKERLAQLEMNTV
-279 GTPATTLQERHDENI
+279 GSEKTTLKDRQKENI

-307 INNYNG
+307 LKNYNG
-313 KVSPKPEEAVQ
+313 IVSPKPDEAVQ
-324 QSNEHLPEIAPESD
+324 QSSEKLPDIAPESD
-338 VHMSCDKLPDL
+338 IHTSCEKLPDL
-349 PVADNNGS
+349 PAMTDKSADSTVENADYEKQISNVNAES
-357 VQKAQS
+357 KDIVCD
-363 ITADKQEDSEPI
+363 TAGTVD
-375 PEYFPP
+375 EYPP
-381 LPIYPPEEVNP
+381 LPDYPPEEVNP

-397 NSFIEETNSE
+397 NSFIEEANGE
-407 QNSSVQREEQFVND
+407 QETIRQREEQFVND
-421 VNAPVAPP
+421 VSTPVSEPVDTVVGKTIGDNA
-429 AEAPFI
+429 
-435 ADNTDSGIAGT
+435 ADEHSD
-446 TTAGITDSAAEQ
+446 
-458 EDNQDGDT
+458 EDEI
-466 SDSDKLYTVTL
+466 SEKLYTVTIDPD
-477 NEEDHPLPPTALLD
+477 NHPLPPTALLD

-553 LADDIS
+553 LADDIA

-597 ESSDIAEKKS
+597 ESNEIAEKKS

-614 KDISGGIVIAD
+614 KDISGEIVIAD

-659 EDVKFIMID
+659 EEVRFIMID

-721 GYNALAA
+721 GYNSLAD
-728 KDPEMDKMSQ
+728 KDPDMKKMEQ
-738 TVIFIDE
+738 IVIFIDE

-830 SVSMPKPIRVQGC
+830 SVSMPKPTRVQGC

>member
-1 MAAKRNLNNSTNE
+1 MAAKRNISADTAKDTTKTNTRKRSNAS
-14 DKTGTSK
+14 DKNQQEYLE
-21 SSGKARK
+21 RRR
-28 KDQTIEDKQ
+28 EELEKQ
-37 RELSERCKTDIEK
+37 QR
-50 ELKSKRRR
+50 SKRRR

-65 IGVLMALF
+65 IGVLLVLF
-73 TIIGFIGSLNRA
+73 TIIGLISGMGRS

-91 LLDMIYSFLCGM
+91 MLDMIYSFLCGV

-122 ATDKSRTSILTKIL
+122 ATDKSRTSILTKLL

-158 EGTTDFFGAVA
+158 EGTTDFIGAVA

-183 IGGVPAWL
+183 IGGLPAWIL
-191 LLLFGN
+191 LMFGN
-197 VGAIVMIILIAF
+197 VGAIVIIILIAF

-225 AVGKPVKKVAV
+225 AVGKPVKKAAV

-251 YRLEQ
+251 LRREQ
-256 EQQRLQAESE
+256 EQLRLQAESE
-266 RKEKIIELESNAV
+266 NKERLAQLEMNTV
-279 GTPATTLQERHDENI
+279 GSEKTTLKDRQKENI

-307 INNYNG
+307 LKNYNG
-313 KVSPKPEEAVQ
+313 IVSPKPDEAVQ
-324 QSNEHLPEIAPESD
+324 QSGEKLPDIAPESD
-338 VHMSCDKLPDL
+338 IHTSCEKLPDL
-349 PVADNNGS
+349 PAMTDKSADSTVEN
-357 VQKAQS
+357 
-363 ITADKQEDSEPI
+363 ADYEKQISNVNAESKDIVCDTPGTVD
-375 PEYFPP
+375 EYPP
-381 LPIYPPEEVNP
+381 LPDYPPEEVNP

-397 NSFIEETNSE
+397 NSFIEEANGE
-407 QNSSVQREEQFVND
+407 QETIRQREEQFVND
-421 VNAPVAPP
+421 VSAPVSEPVDTVVGKTIGDNA
-429 AEAPFI
+429 
-435 ADNTDSGIAGT
+435 ADEHSD
-446 TTAGITDSAAEQ
+446 
-458 EDNQDGDT
+458 EDEI
-466 SDSDKLYTVTL
+466 SEKLYTVTIDPD
-477 NEEDHPLPPTALLD
+477 NHPLPPTALLD

-553 LADDIS
+553 LADDIA

-597 ESSDIAEKKS
+597 ESNEIAEKKS

-614 KDISGGIVIAD
+614 KDISGEIVIAD

-659 EDVKFIMID
+659 EEVRFIMID

-721 GYNALAA
+721 GYNALAD
-728 KDPEMDKMSQ
+728 KDPDMKKMEQ
-738 TVIFIDE
+738 IVIFIDE

-830 SVSMPKPIRVQGC
+830 SVSMPKPTRVQGC

>member
-1 MAAKRNLNNSTNE
+1 MAAKRNISADTAKDTTKTNTRKRSNAS
-14 DKTGTSK
+14 DKNQQEYLE
-21 SSGKARK
+21 RRR
-28 KDQTIEDKQ
+28 EELEKQ
-37 RELSERCKTDIEK
+37 QR
-50 ELKSKRRR
+50 SKRRR

-65 IGVLMALF
+65 IGVLLVLF
-73 TIIGFIGSLNRA
+73 TIIGLISGMGRS

-91 LLDMIYSFLCGM
+91 MLDMIYSFLCGV

-158 EGTTDFFGAVA
+158 EGTTDFIGAVA

-183 IGGVPAWL
+183 IGGLPAWIL
-191 LLLFGN
+191 LMFGN
-197 VGAIVMIILIAF
+197 MGAIVIIILIAF

-225 AVGKPVKKVAV
+225 AVGKPVKKAAV

-251 YRLEQ
+251 LRREQ
-256 EQQRLQAESE
+256 EQLRLQAESE
-266 RKEKIIELESNAV
+266 NKERLAQLEMNTV
-279 GTPATTLQERHDENI
+279 GSEKTTLKDRQKENI

-307 INNYNG
+307 LKNYNG
-313 KVSPKPEEAVQ
+313 IVSPKPDEAVQ
-324 QSNEHLPEIAPESD
+324 QSDEKLPDIAPESD
-338 VHMSCDKLPDL
+338 IHTSCEKLPDL
-349 PVADNNGS
+349 PAMTDKSADSTVENADYEKQISNVS
-357 VQKAQS
+357 AESKDIVCD
-363 ITADKQEDSEPI
+363 TAGTVD
-375 PEYFPP
+375 EYPP
-381 LPIYPPEEVNP
+381 LPDYPPEEVNP

-397 NSFIEETNSE
+397 NSFIEEANGE
-407 QNSSVQREEQFVND
+407 QETIRQREEQFVND
-421 VNAPVAPP
+421 VSAPVSEPVDTVVGKTIGDNAADEHS
-429 AEAPFI
+429 AEDEI
-435 ADNTDSGIAGT
+435 S
-446 TTAGITDSAAEQ
+446 E
-458 EDNQDGDT
+458 
-466 SDSDKLYTVTL
+466 KLYTVTIDPD
-477 NEEDHPLPPTALLD
+477 NHPLPPTALLD

-553 LADDIS
+553 LADDIA

-597 ESSDIAEKKS
+597 ESNEIAEKKS

-614 KDISGGIVIAD
+614 KDISGEIVIAD

-659 EDVKFIMID
+659 EEVRFIMID

-721 GYNALAA
+721 GYNSLAD
-728 KDPEMDKMSQ
+728 KDPDMKKMEQ
-738 TVIFIDE
+738 IVIFIDE

-830 SVSMPKPIRVQGC
+830 SVSMPKPTRVQGC

>member
-1 MAAKRNLNNSTNE
+1 MAAKRNISADTAKDTTKTNTRKRSNAS
-14 DKTGTSK
+14 DKNQQEYLE
-21 SSGKARK
+21 RRR
-28 KDQTIEDKQ
+28 EELEKQ
-37 RELSERCKTDIEK
+37 QR
-50 ELKSKRRR
+50 SKRRR

-65 IGVLMALF
+65 IGVLLVLF
-73 TIIGFIGSLNRA
+73 TIIGLISGMGRS

-91 LLDMIYSFLCGM
+91 MLDMIYSFLCGV

-111 GPILIYVAVLI
+111 GPVLIYVAVLI

-158 EGTTDFFGAVA
+158 EGTTDFIGAVA

-183 IGGVPAWL
+183 IGGLPAWIL
-191 LLLFGN
+191 LMFGN
-197 VGAIVMIILIAF
+197 VGAIVIIILIAF

-225 AVGKPVKKVAV
+225 AVGKPVKKAAV

-251 YRLEQ
+251 LRREHEQ
-256 EQQRLQAESE
+256 LRLQAESE
-266 RKEKIIELESNAV
+266 NKERLAQLEMNTV
-279 GTPATTLQERHDENI
+279 GSEKTTLKDRQKENI

-307 INNYNG
+307 LKNYNG
-313 KVSPKPEEAVQ
+313 IVSPKPDEAVQ
-324 QSNEHLPEIAPESD
+324 QSSEKLPDIAPESD
-338 VHMSCDKLPDL
+338 IHTSCEKLPDL
-349 PVADNNGS
+349 PAMTDKSADSTVENADYEKQISNVNAES
-357 VQKAQS
+357 KDIVCD
-363 ITADKQEDSEPI
+363 TAGTVD
-375 PEYFPP
+375 EYPP
-381 LPIYPPEEVNP
+381 LPDYPPEEVNP

-397 NSFIEETNSE
+397 NSFIEEANGE
-407 QNSSVQREEQFVND
+407 QETIRQREEQFVND
-421 VNAPVAPP
+421 VSAPVSEPVDTVVGETIGDNAADEHS
-429 AEAPFI
+429 AEDEI
-435 ADNTDSGIAGT
+435 S
-446 TTAGITDSAAEQ
+446 E
-458 EDNQDGDT
+458 
-466 SDSDKLYTVTL
+466 KLYTVTIDPD
-477 NEEDHPLPPTALLD
+477 NHPLPPTALLD

-553 LADDIS
+553 LADDIA

-597 ESSDIAEKKS
+597 ESNEIAEKKS

-614 KDISGGIVIAD
+614 KDISGEIVIAD

-659 EDVKFIMID
+659 EEVRFIMID

-721 GYNALAA
+721 GYNSLAD
-728 KDPEMDKMSQ
+728 KDPDMKKMEQ
-738 TVIFIDE
+738 IVIFIDE

-830 SVSMPKPIRVQGC
+830 SVSMPKPTRVQGC

>member
-1 MAAKRNLNNSTNE
+1 MAAKRNISADTAKDTTKTNTRKRSNAS
-14 DKTGTSK
+14 DKNQQEYLE
-21 SSGKARK
+21 RRR
-28 KDQTIEDKQ
+28 EELEKQ
-37 RELSERCKTDIEK
+37 QR
-50 ELKSKRRR
+50 SKRRR

-65 IGVLMALF
+65 IGVLLVLF
-73 TIIGFIGSLNRA
+73 TIIGLISGMGRS

-91 LLDMIYSFLCGM
+91 MLDMIYSFLCGV

-111 GPILIYVAVLI
+111 GPVIIYVAVLI

-158 EGTTDFFGAVA
+158 EGTTDFIGAVA

-183 IGGVPAWL
+183 IGGLPAWIL
-191 LLLFGN
+191 LMFGN
-197 VGAIVMIILIAF
+197 VGAIVIIILIAF

-225 AVGKPVKKVAV
+225 AVGKPVKKAAV

-251 YRLEQ
+251 LRREQ
-256 EQQRLQAESE
+256 EQLRLQAESE
-266 RKEKIIELESNAV
+266 NKERLAQLEMNTV
-279 GTPATTLQERHDENI
+279 GSEKTTLKDRQKENI

-307 INNYNG
+307 LKNYNG
-313 KVSPKPEEAVQ
+313 IVSPKPDEAVQ
-324 QSNEHLPEIAPESD
+324 QSSEKLPDIAPESD
-338 VHMSCDKLPDL
+338 IHTSCEKLPDL
-349 PVADNNGS
+349 PAMTDKSADSTVENADYEKQISNVNAES
-357 VQKAQS
+357 KDIVCD
-363 ITADKQEDSEPI
+363 TAGTVD
-375 PEYFPP
+375 EYPP
-381 LPIYPPEEVNP
+381 LPDYPPEEVNP

-397 NSFIEETNSE
+397 NSFIEEANGE
-407 QNSSVQREEQFVND
+407 QETIRQREEQFVND
-421 VNAPVAPP
+421 VSTPVSEPVDTVVGKTIGDNA
-429 AEAPFI
+429 
-435 ADNTDSGIAGT
+435 ADEHSD
-446 TTAGITDSAAEQ
+446 
-458 EDNQDGDT
+458 EDEI
-466 SDSDKLYTVTL
+466 SEKLYTVTIDPD
-477 NEEDHPLPPTALLD
+477 NHPLPPTALLD

-553 LADDIS
+553 LADDIA

-589 TVPFRQLI
+589 TVPFRLLI
-597 ESSDIAEKKS
+597 ESNEIAEKKS

-614 KDISGGIVIAD
+614 KDISGEIVIAD

-659 EDVKFIMID
+659 EEVRFIMID

-721 GYNALAA
+721 GYNSLAD
-728 KDPEMDKMSQ
+728 KDPDMKKMEQ
-738 TVIFIDE
+738 IVIFIDE

-830 SVSMPKPIRVQGC
+830 SVSMPKPTRVQGC

>member
-1 MAAKRNLNNSTNE
+1 MAAKRNISADTAKDTTKTNTKKRSNAS
-14 DKTGTSK
+14 DKNQQEYLE
-21 SSGKARK
+21 RRR
-28 KDQTIEDKQ
+28 EELEKQ
-37 RELSERCKTDIEK
+37 QR
-50 ELKSKRRR
+50 SKRRR

-65 IGVLMALF
+65 IGVLLVLF
-73 TIIGFIGSLNRA
+73 TIIGLISGMGRS
-85 EGDSLN
+85 EGDGLN
-91 LLDMIYSFLCGM
+91 MLDMIYSFLCGV

-183 IGGVPAWL
+183 IGGLPAWIL
-191 LLLFGN
+191 LMFGN
-197 VGAIVMIILIAF
+197 VGAIVIIILIAF

-225 AVGKPVKKVAV
+225 AVGKPVKKAAV

-251 YRLEQ
+251 LRREQ
-256 EQQRLQAESE
+256 EQLRLQAESE
-266 RKEKIIELESNAV
+266 NKERLAQLEMNTV
-279 GTPATTLQERHDENI
+279 GSEKTTLKDRQKENI
-294 EEQKKDSDNFINE
+294 KEQKKDSDNFINE
-307 INNYNG
+307 LKNYNG
-313 KVSPKPEEAVQ
+313 IVSPKPDEAVQ
-324 QSNEHLPEIAPESD
+324 QSDEKLPDIAPESD
-338 VHMSCDKLPDL
+338 IHTSCEKLPDL
-349 PVADNNGS
+349 PAMTDKSTDSAVENADHEKQISNVNAES
-357 VQKAQS
+357 KDIVCN
-363 ITADKQEDSEPI
+363 TAGTVD
-375 PEYFPP
+375 EYPP
-381 LPIYPPEEVNP
+381 LPDYPPEEVNP

-397 NSFIEETNSE
+397 NSFIEEASSE
-407 QNSSVQREEQFVND
+407 QETIRQREEQFVND
-421 VNAPVAPP
+421 VSAPVSESVDTVVGKTIGDNA
-429 AEAPFI
+429 
-435 ADNTDSGIAGT
+435 ADEHSD
-446 TTAGITDSAAEQ
+446 
-458 EDNQDGDT
+458 EDEIGE
-466 SDSDKLYTVTL
+466 KLYTVTIDPD
-477 NEEDHPLPPTALLD
+477 DHPLPPTALLD

-553 LADDIS
+553 LADDIA

-597 ESSDIAEKKS
+597 ESSEIAEKKS

-614 KDISGGIVIAD
+614 KDISGEIVIAD

-659 EDVKFIMID
+659 EEVRFIMID

-721 GYNALAA
+721 GYNSLAD
-728 KDPEMDKMSQ
+728 KDPDMKKMEQ
-738 TVIFIDE
+738 IVIFIDE

-830 SVSMPKPIRVQGC
+830 SVSMPKPTRVQGC

-963 YYERQMNKQQ
+963 YYERQMNKQ

>member
-1 MAAKRNLNNSTNE
+1 MAAKRNISADTAKDTTKTNTRKRSNAS
-14 DKTGTSK
+14 DKNQQEYLE
-21 SSGKARK
+21 RRR
-28 KDQTIEDKQ
+28 EELEKQ
-37 RELSERCKTDIEK
+37 QR
-50 ELKSKRRR
+50 SKRRR

-65 IGVLMALF
+65 IGVLLVLF
-73 TIIGFIGSLNRA
+73 TIIGLISGMSRS

-91 LLDMIYSFLCGM
+91 MLDMIYSFLCGV

-122 ATDKSRTSILTKIL
+122 ATDKSRTSILTKLL

-158 EGTTDFFGAVA
+158 EGTTDFIGAVA

-183 IGGVPAWL
+183 IGGLPAWIL
-191 LLLFGN
+191 LMFGN
-197 VGAIVMIILIAF
+197 VGAIVIIILIAF

-225 AVGKPVKKVAV
+225 AVGKPVKKAAV

-251 YRLEQ
+251 LRREQ
-256 EQQRLQAESE
+256 EQLKLQAESE
-266 RKEKIIELESNAV
+266 NKERLAQLEMNTV
-279 GTPATTLQERHDENI
+279 GSEKTTLKDRQKENI

-307 INNYNG
+307 LKNYNG
-313 KVSPKPEEAVQ
+313 IVSPKPDEAVQ
-324 QSNEHLPEIAPESD
+324 QSDEKLPDIAPESD
-338 VHMSCDKLPDL
+338 IHTSCEKLPDL
-349 PVADNNGS
+349 PAMTDKSADSTIENADYEKQISNVNAES
-357 VQKAQS
+357 KDIVCD
-363 ITADKQEDSEPI
+363 TASTVD
-375 PEYFPP
+375 EYPP
-381 LPIYPPEEVNP
+381 LPDYPPEEVNP

-397 NSFIEETNSE
+397 NSFIEEANGE
-407 QNSSVQREEQFVND
+407 QETIRQREEQFVND
-421 VNAPVAPP
+421 VSAPVSEPVDTVVGKTIGDNA
-429 AEAPFI
+429 
-435 ADNTDSGIAGT
+435 ADEHSD
-446 TTAGITDSAAEQ
+446 
-458 EDNQDGDT
+458 EDEI
-466 SDSDKLYTVTL
+466 SEKLYTVTIDPD
-477 NEEDHPLPPTALLD
+477 NHPLPPTALLD

-553 LADDIS
+553 LADDIA

-597 ESSDIAEKKS
+597 ESNEIAEKKS

-614 KDISGGIVIAD
+614 KDISGEIVIAD

-659 EDVKFIMID
+659 EEVRFIMID

-721 GYNALAA
+721 GYNSLAD
-728 KDPEMDKMSQ
+728 KDLDMKKMEQ
-738 TVIFIDE
+738 IVIFIDE

-830 SVSMPKPIRVQGC
+830 SVSMPKPTRVQGC

>member
-1 MAAKRNLNNSTNE
+1 MAAKRNISADTAKDTTKTNTRKRSNAS
-14 DKTGTSK
+14 DKNQQEYLE
-21 SSGKARK
+21 RRR
-28 KDQTIEDKQ
+28 EELEKQ
-37 RELSERCKTDIEK
+37 QR
-50 ELKSKRRR
+50 SKRRR

-65 IGVLMALF
+65 IGVLLVLF
-73 TIIGFIGSLNRA
+73 TIIGLISGMGRS

-91 LLDMIYSFLCGM
+91 MLDMIYSFLCGV

-136 QLSGGIVILSTAIQI
+136 QLSGGIVILSAAIQI

-158 EGTTDFFGAVA
+158 EGTTDFIGAVA

-183 IGGVPAWL
+183 IGGLPAWIL
-191 LLLFGN
+191 LMFGN
-197 VGAIVMIILIAF
+197 VGAIVIIILIAF

-225 AVGKPVKKVAV
+225 AVGKPVKKAAV

-251 YRLEQ
+251 LRREQ
-256 EQQRLQAESE
+256 EQLRLQAESE
-266 RKEKIIELESNAV
+266 NKERLAQLEMNTV
-279 GTPATTLQERHDENI
+279 GSEKTTLKDRQKENI

-307 INNYNG
+307 LKNYNG
-313 KVSPKPEEAVQ
+313 IVSPKPDEAVQ
-324 QSNEHLPEIAPESD
+324 QSGEKLPDIAPESD
-338 VHMSCDKLPDL
+338 IHTSCEKLPDL
-349 PVADNNGS
+349 PAMTDKSADSTVENADYEKQTSNVS
-357 VQKAQS
+357 AESKDIVCD
-363 ITADKQEDSEPI
+363 TAGTVD
-375 PEYFPP
+375 EYPP
-381 LPIYPPEEVNP
+381 LPDYPPEEVNP

-397 NSFIEETNSE
+397 NSFIEEANGE
-407 QNSSVQREEQFVND
+407 QETIRQREEQFVND
-421 VNAPVAPP
+421 VSAPVSESVDTVVGKTIGDNA
-429 AEAPFI
+429 
-435 ADNTDSGIAGT
+435 ADEHSD
-446 TTAGITDSAAEQ
+446 
-458 EDNQDGDT
+458 EDEI
-466 SDSDKLYTVTL
+466 SEKLYTVTIDPD
-477 NEEDHPLPPTALLD
+477 DHPLPPTALLD

-553 LADDIS
+553 LADDIA

-597 ESSDIAEKKS
+597 ESNEIAEKKS

-614 KDISGGIVIAD
+614 KDISGEIVIAD

-659 EDVKFIMID
+659 EEVRFIMID

-721 GYNALAA
+721 GYNSLAD
-728 KDPEMDKMSQ
+728 KDPDMKKMEQ
-738 TVIFIDE
+738 IVIFIDE

-830 SVSMPKPIRVQGC
+830 SVSMAKPTRVQGC

>member
-1 MAAKRNLNNSTNE
+1 
-14 DKTGTSK
+14 
-21 SSGKARK
+21 
-28 KDQTIEDKQ
+28 
-37 RELSERCKTDIEK
+37 
-50 ELKSKRRR
+50 
-58 SSIILFA
+58 
-65 IGVLMALF
+65 
-73 TIIGFIGSLNRA
+73 
-85 EGDSLN
+85 
-91 LLDMIYSFLCGM
+91 
-103 FGFTVFFT
+103 
-111 GPILIYVAVLI
+111 
-122 ATDKSRTSILTKIL
+122 
-136 QLSGGIVILSTAIQI
+136 
-151 FFVGSVG
+151 
-158 EGTTDFFGAVA
+158 
-169 SLYSD
+169 
-174 GTRLTGGGI
+174 
-183 IGGVPAWL
+183 
-191 LLLFGN
+191 
-197 VGAIVMIILIAF
+197 
-209 VFVMLI
+209 
-215 SRKSLMDFLG
+215 MDFLG
-225 AVGKPVKKVAV
+225 AVGKPVKKAAV

-251 YRLEQ
+251 LRREHEQ
-256 EQQRLQAESE
+256 LRLQAESE
-266 RKEKIIELESNAV
+266 NKERLAQLEMNTV
-279 GTPATTLQERHDENI
+279 GSEKTTLKDRQKENI

-307 INNYNG
+307 LKNYNG
-313 KVSPKPEEAVQ
+313 IVSPKPDEAVQ
-324 QSNEHLPEIAPESD
+324 QSSEKLPDIAPESD
-338 VHMSCDKLPDL
+338 IHTSCEKLPDL
-349 PVADNNGS
+349 PAMTDKSADSTVENADYEKQISNVNAES
-357 VQKAQS
+357 KDIVCD
-363 ITADKQEDSEPI
+363 TAGTVD
-375 PEYFPP
+375 EYPP
-381 LPIYPPEEVNP
+381 LPDYPPEEVNP

-397 NSFIEETNSE
+397 NSFIEEANGE
-407 QNSSVQREEQFVND
+407 QETIRQREEQFVND
-421 VNAPVAPP
+421 VSAPVSEPVDTVVGETIGDNAADEHS
-429 AEAPFI
+429 AEDEI
-435 ADNTDSGIAGT
+435 S
-446 TTAGITDSAAEQ
+446 E
-458 EDNQDGDT
+458 
-466 SDSDKLYTVTL
+466 KLYTVTIDPD
-477 NEEDHPLPPTALLD
+477 NHPLPPTALLD

-553 LADDIS
+553 LADDIA

-597 ESSDIAEKKS
+597 ESNEIAEKKS

-614 KDISGGIVIAD
+614 KDISGEIVIAD

-659 EDVKFIMID
+659 EEVRFIMID

-721 GYNALAA
+721 GYNSLAD
-728 KDPEMDKMSQ
+728 KDPDMKKMEQ
-738 TVIFIDE
+738 IVIFIDE

-830 SVSMPKPIRVQGC
+830 SVSMPKPTRVQGC

>member
-1 MAAKRNLNNSTNE
+1 MAAKRNISADTAKDTTKTNTRKRSNAS
-14 DKTGTSK
+14 DKNQQEYLE
-21 SSGKARK
+21 RRR
-28 KDQTIEDKQ
+28 EELEKQ
-37 RELSERCKTDIEK
+37 QR
-50 ELKSKRRR
+50 SKRRR

-65 IGVLMALF
+65 IGVLLVLF
-73 TIIGFIGSLNRA
+73 TIIGLISGMGRS

-91 LLDMIYSFLCGM
+91 MLDMIYSFLCGV

-122 ATDKSRTSILTKIL
+122 ATDKSRTSILTKLL

-158 EGTTDFFGAVA
+158 EGTTDFIGAVA

-183 IGGVPAWL
+183 IGGLPAWIL
-191 LLLFGN
+191 LMFGN
-197 VGAIVMIILIAF
+197 VGAIVIIILIAF

-225 AVGKPVKKVAV
+225 AVGKPVKKAAV

-251 YRLEQ
+251 LRREQ
-256 EQQRLQAESE
+256 EQLRLQAESE
-266 RKEKIIELESNAV
+266 NKERLAQLEMNTV
-279 GTPATTLQERHDENI
+279 GSEKTTLKDRQKENI

-307 INNYNG
+307 LKNYNG
-313 KVSPKPEEAVQ
+313 IVSPKPDEAVQ
-324 QSNEHLPEIAPESD
+324 QSGEKLPDIAPESD
-338 VHMSCDKLPDL
+338 IHTSCEKLPDL
-349 PVADNNGS
+349 PAMTDKSADSTVEN
-357 VQKAQS
+357 
-363 ITADKQEDSEPI
+363 ADYEKQISNVNAESKDIVCDTPGTVD
-375 PEYFPP
+375 EYPP
-381 LPIYPPEEVNP
+381 LPDYPPEEVNP

-397 NSFIEETNSE
+397 NSFIEEANGE
-407 QNSSVQREEQFVND
+407 QETIRQREEQFVND
-421 VNAPVAPP
+421 VSAPVSEPVDTVVGKIIGDNA
-429 AEAPFI
+429 
-435 ADNTDSGIAGT
+435 ADEHSD
-446 TTAGITDSAAEQ
+446 
-458 EDNQDGDT
+458 EDEI
-466 SDSDKLYTVTL
+466 SEKLYTVTIDPD
-477 NEEDHPLPPTALLD
+477 NHPLPPTALLD

-553 LADDIS
+553 LADDIA

-597 ESSDIAEKKS
+597 ESNEIAEKKS

-614 KDISGGIVIAD
+614 KDISGEIVIAD

-659 EDVKFIMID
+659 EEVRFIMID

-721 GYNALAA
+721 GYNSLAD
-728 KDPEMDKMSQ
+728 KDPDMKKMEQ
-738 TVIFIDE
+738 IVIFIDE

-830 SVSMPKPIRVQGC
+830 SVSMPKPTRVQGC

>member
-1 MAAKRNLNNSTNE
+1 MAAKRNISADTAKDTTKTNTKKRSNAS
-14 DKTGTSK
+14 DKNQQEYLER
-21 SSGKARK
+21 RK
-28 KDQTIEDKQ
+28 EELEKQ
-37 RELSERCKTDIEK
+37 QR
-50 ELKSKRRR
+50 SKRRR

-65 IGVLMALF
+65 IGVLLVLF
-73 TIIGFIGSLNRA
+73 TIIGLISGMGRS

-91 LLDMIYSFLCGM
+91 MLDMIYSFLCGV

-158 EGTTDFFGAVA
+158 KGTTDFIGAVA

-183 IGGVPAWL
+183 IGGLPAWVL
-191 LLLFGN
+191 LMFGN
-197 VGAIVMIILIAF
+197 VGAIVIIILIAF

-225 AVGKPVKKVAV
+225 AVGKPVKKAAV

-251 YRLEQ
+251 LRREQ
-256 EQQRLQAESE
+256 EQLRLQAESE
-266 RKEKIIELESNAV
+266 NKERLAQLEMNTV
-279 GTPATTLQERHDENI
+279 GSEKTTLKDRQKENI

-307 INNYNG
+307 LKNYNG
-313 KVSPKPEEAVQ
+313 IVSPKPDEAVR
-324 QSNEHLPEIAPESD
+324 QSDEKLPDIAPESD
-338 VHMSCDKLPDL
+338 IHTSCDKLPDL
-349 PVADNNGS
+349 PAMTDKSTDSAVENADHEK
-357 VQKAQS
+357 QKSNVNAES
-363 ITADKQEDSEPI
+363 KDIVCNTAGTVD
-375 PEYFPP
+375 EYPP
-381 LPIYPPEEVNP
+381 LPDYPPEEVNP

-397 NSFIEETNSE
+397 NSFIEEANGE
-407 QNSSVQREEQFVND
+407 QETIRQREEQFVND
-421 VNAPVAPP
+421 VSAPVSEPVDTVVGKTIGDNA
-429 AEAPFI
+429 
-435 ADNTDSGIAGT
+435 ADEHSD
-446 TTAGITDSAAEQ
+446 
-458 EDNQDGDT
+458 EDEI
-466 SDSDKLYTVTL
+466 SEKLYTVTIDPD
-477 NEEDHPLPPTALLD
+477 DHPLPPTALLD

-553 LADDIS
+553 LADDIA

-597 ESSDIAEKKS
+597 ESNEIAEKKS

-614 KDISGGIVIAD
+614 KDISGEIVIAD

-659 EDVKFIMID
+659 EEVRFIMID

-721 GYNALAA
+721 GYNSLAD
-728 KDPEMDKMSQ
+728 KDPDMKKMEQ
-738 TVIFIDE
+738 IVIFIDE

-830 SVSMPKPIRVQGC
+830 SVSMPKPTRVQGC

>member
-1 MAAKRNLNNSTNE
+1 MAAKHNLNNSTNE
-14 DKTGTSK
+14 AEARTSG
-21 SSGKARK
+21 SSGKTRK

-37 RELSERCKTDIEK
+37 RELSERCKNDIEK

-85 EGDSLN
+85 EGNSLN

-183 IGGVPAWL
+183 IGGLPAWIL
-191 LLLFGN
+191 LMFGN
-197 VGAIVMIILIAF
+197 VGAIVIIILIAF

-225 AVGKPVKKVAV
+225 AVGKPVKKAAV

-251 YRLEQ
+251 LRREQ
-256 EQQRLQAESE
+256 EQLRLQAESE
-266 RKEKIIELESNAV
+266 NKERLAQLEMNTV
-279 GTPATTLQERHDENI
+279 GSEKTTLKDRQKENI

-307 INNYNG
+307 LKNYNG
-313 KVSPKPEEAVQ
+313 IVSPKPDEAVQ
-324 QSNEHLPEIAPESD
+324 QSDEKLPDIAPESD
-338 VHMSCDKLPDL
+338 IHTSCEKLPDL
-349 PVADNNGS
+349 PAMTDKSADSTVENADYEKQISNVNAES
-357 VQKAQS
+357 KDIVCD
-363 ITADKQEDSEPI
+363 TAGTVD
-375 PEYFPP
+375 EYPP
-381 LPIYPPEEVNP
+381 LPDYPPEEVNP

-397 NSFIEETNSE
+397 NSFIEEANGE
-407 QNSSVQREEQFVND
+407 QETIRQREEQFVND
-421 VNAPVAPP
+421 VSAPVSEPVDTVVGKTIGDNA
-429 AEAPFI
+429 
-435 ADNTDSGIAGT
+435 ADEHSD
-446 TTAGITDSAAEQ
+446 
-458 EDNQDGDT
+458 EDEI
-466 SDSDKLYTVTL
+466 SEKLYTVTIDPD
-477 NEEDHPLPPTALLD
+477 NHPLPPTALLD

-553 LADDIS
+553 LADDIA

-597 ESSDIAEKKS
+597 ESNEIAEKKS

-614 KDISGGIVIAD
+614 KDISGEIVIAD

-659 EDVKFIMID
+659 EEVRFIMID

-721 GYNALAA
+721 GYNSLAD
-728 KDPEMDKMSQ
+728 KDPDMKKMEQ
-738 TVIFIDE
+738 IVIFIDE

>member
-1 MAAKRNLNNSTNE
+1 MAAKRNISADTAKDTTKTNTKKRSNAS
-14 DKTGTSK
+14 DKNQQEYLER
-21 SSGKARK
+21 RK
-28 KDQTIEDKQ
+28 EELEKQ
-37 RELSERCKTDIEK
+37 QR
-50 ELKSKRRR
+50 SKRRR

-65 IGVLMALF
+65 IGVLLVLF
-73 TIIGFIGSLNRA
+73 TIIGLISGMGRS

-91 LLDMIYSFLCGM
+91 MLDMIYSFLCGV

-158 EGTTDFFGAVA
+158 KGTTDFFGAVA

-183 IGGVPAWL
+183 IGGLPAWVL
-191 LLLFGN
+191 LMFGN
-197 VGAIVMIILIAF
+197 VGAIVIIILIAF

-225 AVGKPVKKVAV
+225 AVGKPVKKAAV

-251 YRLEQ
+251 LRREQ
-256 EQQRLQAESE
+256 EQLRLQAESE
-266 RKEKIIELESNAV
+266 NKERLAQLEMNTV
-279 GTPATTLQERHDENI
+279 GSEKTTLKDRQKENI

-307 INNYNG
+307 LKNYNG
-313 KVSPKPEEAVQ
+313 IVSPKPDEAVR
-324 QSNEHLPEIAPESD
+324 QSDEKLPDIAPESD
-338 VHMSCDKLPDL
+338 IHTSCDKLPDL
-349 PVADNNGS
+349 PAMTDKSVENADHEK
-357 VQKAQS
+357 QKSNVNAES
-363 ITADKQEDSEPI
+363 KDIVCNTAGTVD
-375 PEYFPP
+375 EYPP
-381 LPIYPPEEVNP
+381 LPDYPPEEVNP

-397 NSFIEETNSE
+397 NSFIEEANGE
-407 QNSSVQREEQFVND
+407 QETIRQREEQFVND
-421 VNAPVAPP
+421 VSAPVSEPVDTVVGKTIGDNA
-429 AEAPFI
+429 
-435 ADNTDSGIAGT
+435 ADEHSD
-446 TTAGITDSAAEQ
+446 
-458 EDNQDGDT
+458 EDEI
-466 SDSDKLYTVTL
+466 SEKLYTVTIDPD
-477 NEEDHPLPPTALLD
+477 DHPLPPTALLD

-553 LADDIS
+553 LADDIA

-597 ESSDIAEKKS
+597 ESNEIAEKKS

-614 KDISGGIVIAD
+614 KDISGEIVIAD

-659 EDVKFIMID
+659 EEVRFIMID

-721 GYNALAA
+721 GYNSLAD
-728 KDPEMDKMSQ
+728 KDPDMKKMEQ
-738 TVIFIDE
+738 IVIFIDE

-830 SVSMPKPIRVQGC
+830 SVSMPKPTRVQGC

>member
-1 MAAKRNLNNSTNE
+1 MAAKRNISADTAKDTTKTNTRKRSNAS
-14 DKTGTSK
+14 DKNQQEYLE
-21 SSGKARK
+21 RRR
-28 KDQTIEDKQ
+28 EELEKQ
-37 RELSERCKTDIEK
+37 QR
-50 ELKSKRRR
+50 SKRRR

-65 IGVLMALF
+65 IGVLLVLF
-73 TIIGFIGSLNRA
+73 TIIGLISGMGRS

-91 LLDMIYSFLCGM
+91 MLDMIYSFLCGV

-111 GPILIYVAVLI
+111 GPVLIYVAVLI

-158 EGTTDFFGAVA
+158 EGTTDFIGAVA

-183 IGGVPAWL
+183 IGGLPAWIL
-191 LLLFGN
+191 LMFGN
-197 VGAIVMIILIAF
+197 VGAIVIIILIAF

-225 AVGKPVKKVAV
+225 AVGKPVKKAAV

-251 YRLEQ
+251 LRREHEQ
-256 EQQRLQAESE
+256 LRLQAESE
-266 RKEKIIELESNAV
+266 NKERLAQLEMNTV
-279 GTPATTLQERHDENI
+279 GSEKTTLKDRQKENI

-307 INNYNG
+307 LKNYNG
-313 KVSPKPEEAVQ
+313 IVSPKPDEAVQ
-324 QSNEHLPEIAPESD
+324 QSDEKLPDIAPESD
-338 VHMSCDKLPDL
+338 IHTSCEKLPDL
-349 PVADNNGS
+349 PAMTDKSADSTVENADYEKQISNVNAES
-357 VQKAQS
+357 KDIVCD
-363 ITADKQEDSEPI
+363 TAGAVD
-375 PEYFPP
+375 EYPP
-381 LPIYPPEEVNP
+381 LPDYPPEEVNP

-397 NSFIEETNSE
+397 NSFIEEANGE
-407 QNSSVQREEQFVND
+407 QETIRQREEQFVND
-421 VNAPVAPP
+421 VSAPVSEPVDTVVGKTIGDNA
-429 AEAPFI
+429 
-435 ADNTDSGIAGT
+435 ADEHSD
-446 TTAGITDSAAEQ
+446 
-458 EDNQDGDT
+458 EDEI
-466 SDSDKLYTVTL
+466 SEKLYTVTIDPD
-477 NEEDHPLPPTALLD
+477 NHPLPPTALLD

-553 LADDIS
+553 LADDIA

-597 ESSDIAEKKS
+597 ESNEIAEKKS

-614 KDISGGIVIAD
+614 KDISGEIVIAD

-659 EDVKFIMID
+659 EEVRFIMID

-721 GYNALAA
+721 GYNSLAD
-728 KDPEMDKMSQ
+728 KDPDMKKMEQ
-738 TVIFIDE
+738 IVIFIDE

-830 SVSMPKPIRVQGC
+830 SVSMPKPTRVQGC

>member
-1 MAAKRNLNNSTNE
+1 MAAKRNISADTAKDTTKTNTRKRSNAS
-14 DKTGTSK
+14 DKNQQEYLE
-21 SSGKARK
+21 RRR
-28 KDQTIEDKQ
+28 EELEKQ
-37 RELSERCKTDIEK
+37 QR
-50 ELKSKRRR
+50 SKRRR

-65 IGVLMALF
+65 IGVLLVLF
-73 TIIGFIGSLNRA
+73 TIIGLISGMGRS

-91 LLDMIYSFLCGM
+91 MLDMIYSFLCGV

-183 IGGVPAWL
+183 IGGLPAWVL
-191 LLLFGN
+191 LMFGN
-197 VGAIVMIILIAF
+197 VGAIVIIILIAF

-225 AVGKPVKKVAV
+225 AVGKPVKKAAV

-251 YRLEQ
+251 LRREQ
-256 EQQRLQAESE
+256 EQLRLQAESE
-266 RKEKIIELESNAV
+266 NKERLAQLEMNTV
-279 GTPATTLQERHDENI
+279 GSEKTTLKDRQKENI
-294 EEQKKDSDNFINE
+294 KEQKKDSDNFINE
-307 INNYNG
+307 LKNYNG
-313 KVSPKPEEAVQ
+313 IVSPKPDEAVQ
-324 QSNEHLPEIAPESD
+324 QSDEKLPDIAPESD
-338 VHMSCDKLPDL
+338 IHTSFEKLPDL
-349 PVADNNGS
+349 PAMTDKSTDSAVENADHEKQISNVNAES
-357 VQKAQS
+357 KDIVCN
-363 ITADKQEDSEPI
+363 TAGTVD
-375 PEYFPP
+375 EYPP
-381 LPIYPPEEVNP
+381 LPDYPPEEVNP

-397 NSFIEETNSE
+397 NSFIEEANGE
-407 QNSSVQREEQFVND
+407 QETIRQREEQFVND
-421 VNAPVAPP
+421 VSAPVSESVDTVVGKTIGDNA
-429 AEAPFI
+429 
-435 ADNTDSGIAGT
+435 ADEHSD
-446 TTAGITDSAAEQ
+446 
-458 EDNQDGDT
+458 EDEI
-466 SDSDKLYTVTL
+466 SEKLYTVTIDPD
-477 NEEDHPLPPTALLD
+477 DHPLPPTALLD

-553 LADDIS
+553 LADDIA

-597 ESSDIAEKKS
+597 ESNEIAEKKS

-614 KDISGGIVIAD
+614 KDISGEIVIAD

-659 EDVKFIMID
+659 EEVRFIMID

-721 GYNALAA
+721 GYNSLAD
-728 KDPEMDKMSQ
+728 KDPDMKKMEQ
-738 TVIFIDE
+738 IVIFIDE

-830 SVSMPKPIRVQGC
+830 SVSMPKPTRVQGC

>member
-1 MAAKRNLNNSTNE
+1 MAAKRNISADTAKDTTKTNTKKRSNAS
-14 DKTGTSK
+14 DKNQQEYLEH
-21 SSGKARK
+21 RK
-28 KDQTIEDKQ
+28 EELEKQ
-37 RELSERCKTDIEK
+37 QR
-50 ELKSKRRR
+50 SKRRR

-65 IGVLMALF
+65 IGVLLVLF
-73 TIIGFIGSLNRA
+73 TIIGLISGMGRS

-91 LLDMIYSFLCGM
+91 MLDMIYSFLCGV

-158 EGTTDFFGAVA
+158 KGTTDFIGAVA

-183 IGGVPAWL
+183 IGGLPAWVL
-191 LLLFGN
+191 LMFGN
-197 VGAIVMIILIAF
+197 VGAIVIIILIAF

-225 AVGKPVKKVAV
+225 AVGKPVKKAAV

-251 YRLEQ
+251 LRREQ
-256 EQQRLQAESE
+256 EQLRLQAESE
-266 RKEKIIELESNAV
+266 NKERLAQLEMNTV
-279 GTPATTLQERHDENI
+279 GSEKTTLKDRQKENI

-307 INNYNG
+307 LKNYNG
-313 KVSPKPEEAVQ
+313 IVSPKPDEAVR
-324 QSNEHLPEIAPESD
+324 QSDEKLPDIAPESD
-338 VHMSCDKLPDL
+338 IHTSCDKLPDL
-349 PVADNNGS
+349 PAMTDKSTDSAVENADHEK
-357 VQKAQS
+357 QKSNVNAES
-363 ITADKQEDSEPI
+363 KDIVCNTAGTVD
-375 PEYFPP
+375 EYPP
-381 LPIYPPEEVNP
+381 LPDYPPEEVNP

-397 NSFIEETNSE
+397 NSFIEEANGE
-407 QNSSVQREEQFVND
+407 QETIRQREEQFVND
-421 VNAPVAPP
+421 VSAPVSEPVDTVVGKTIGDNA
-429 AEAPFI
+429 
-435 ADNTDSGIAGT
+435 ADEHSD
-446 TTAGITDSAAEQ
+446 
-458 EDNQDGDT
+458 EDEI
-466 SDSDKLYTVTL
+466 SEKLYTVTIDPD
-477 NEEDHPLPPTALLD
+477 DHPLPPTALLD

-553 LADDIS
+553 LADDIA

-597 ESSDIAEKKS
+597 ESNEIAEKKS

-614 KDISGGIVIAD
+614 KDISGEIVIAD

-659 EDVKFIMID
+659 EEVRFIMID

-721 GYNALAA
+721 GYNSLAD
-728 KDPEMDKMSQ
+728 KDPDMKKMEQ
-738 TVIFIDE
+738 IVIFIDE

-830 SVSMPKPIRVQGC
+830 SVSMPKPTRVQGC

>member
-1 MAAKRNLNNSTNE
+1 MAAKRNISADTAKDTTKTNTKKRSNAS
-14 DKTGTSK
+14 DKNQQEYLE
-21 SSGKARK
+21 RRR
-28 KDQTIEDKQ
+28 EELEKQ
-37 RELSERCKTDIEK
+37 QRA
-50 ELKSKRRR
+50 KRRR

-65 IGVLMALF
+65 IGVLLVLF
-73 TIIGFIGSLNRA
+73 TIIGLISGMSRS

-91 LLDMIYSFLCGM
+91 MLDMIYSFLCGV

-158 EGTTDFFGAVA
+158 EGTTDFIGAVA

-183 IGGVPAWL
+183 IGGLPAWIL
-191 LLLFGN
+191 LMFGN
-197 VGAIVMIILIAF
+197 VGAIVIIILIAF

-225 AVGKPVKKVAV
+225 AVGKPVKKAAV

-251 YRLEQ
+251 LRREQ
-256 EQQRLQAESE
+256 EQLRLQAESE
-266 RKEKIIELESNAV
+266 NKERLAQLEMNTV
-279 GTPATTLQERHDENI
+279 GSEKTTLKDRQKENI

-307 INNYNG
+307 LKNYNG
-313 KVSPKPEEAVQ
+313 IVSPKPDEAVQ
-324 QSNEHLPEIAPESD
+324 QSGEKLPDIAPESD
-338 VHMSCDKLPDL
+338 IHTSCEKLPDL
-349 PVADNNGS
+349 PAMTDKSADSTVENADYEKQISNVNAES
-357 VQKAQS
+357 KDIVCD
-363 ITADKQEDSEPI
+363 TAGTVD
-375 PEYFPP
+375 EYPP
-381 LPIYPPEEVNP
+381 LPDYPPEEVNP

-397 NSFIEETNSE
+397 NSFIEEANGE
-407 QNSSVQREEQFVND
+407 QETIRQREEQFVND
-421 VNAPVAPP
+421 VSAPVSEPVDTVVGKTIGDNA
-429 AEAPFI
+429 
-435 ADNTDSGIAGT
+435 ADEHSD
-446 TTAGITDSAAEQ
+446 
-458 EDNQDGDT
+458 EDEI
-466 SDSDKLYTVTL
+466 SEKLYTVTIDPD
-477 NEEDHPLPPTALLD
+477 NHPLPPTALLD

-553 LADDIS
+553 LADDIA

-597 ESSDIAEKKS
+597 ESNEIAEKKS

-614 KDISGGIVIAD
+614 KDISGEIVIAD

-659 EDVKFIMID
+659 EEVRFIMID

-721 GYNALAA
+721 GYNSLAD
-728 KDPEMDKMSQ
+728 KDPDMKKMEQ
-738 TVIFIDE
+738 IVIFIDE

-830 SVSMPKPIRVQGC
+830 SVSMPKPTRVQGC

>member
-1 MAAKRNLNNSTNE
+1 MAAKRNISADTAKDTTKTNTKKRSNAS
-14 DKTGTSK
+14 DKNQQEYLE
-21 SSGKARK
+21 RRR
-28 KDQTIEDKQ
+28 EELEKQ
-37 RELSERCKTDIEK
+37 QR
-50 ELKSKRRR
+50 SKRRR

-65 IGVLMALF
+65 IGVLLVLF
-73 TIIGFIGSLNRA
+73 TIIGLISGMGRS

-91 LLDMIYSFLCGM
+91 MLDMIYSFLCGV

-111 GPILIYVAVLI
+111 GPVLIYVAVLI

-158 EGTTDFFGAVA
+158 EGTTDFIGAVA

-183 IGGVPAWL
+183 IGGLPAWIL
-191 LLLFGN
+191 LMFGN
-197 VGAIVMIILIAF
+197 VGAIVIIILIAF

-225 AVGKPVKKVAV
+225 AVGKPVKKAAV

-251 YRLEQ
+251 LRREQ
-256 EQQRLQAESE
+256 EQLRLQAESE
-266 RKEKIIELESNAV
+266 NKERLAQLEMNTV
-279 GTPATTLQERHDENI
+279 GSEKTTLKDRQKENI

-307 INNYNG
+307 LKNYNG
-313 KVSPKPEEAVQ
+313 IVSPKPDEAVQ
-324 QSNEHLPEIAPESD
+324 QSGEKLPDIAPESD
-338 VHMSCDKLPDL
+338 IHTSCEKLPDL
-349 PVADNNGS
+349 PAMTDKSADSTVENADYEKQTSNVS
-357 VQKAQS
+357 AESKDIVCD
-363 ITADKQEDSEPI
+363 TAGTVD
-375 PEYFPP
+375 EYPP
-381 LPIYPPEEVNP
+381 LPDYPPEEVNP

-397 NSFIEETNSE
+397 NSFIEEANGE
-407 QNSSVQREEQFVND
+407 QETIRQREEQFVND
-421 VNAPVAPP
+421 VSAPVSESVDTVVGKTIGDNA
-429 AEAPFI
+429 
-435 ADNTDSGIAGT
+435 ADEHSD
-446 TTAGITDSAAEQ
+446 
-458 EDNQDGDT
+458 EDEI
-466 SDSDKLYTVTL
+466 SEKLYTVTIDPD
-477 NEEDHPLPPTALLD
+477 DHPLPPTALLD

-553 LADDIS
+553 LADDIA

-597 ESSDIAEKKS
+597 ESNEIAEKKS

-614 KDISGGIVIAD
+614 KDISGEIVIAD

-659 EDVKFIMID
+659 EEVRFIMID

-721 GYNALAA
+721 GYNSLAD
-728 KDPEMDKMSQ
+728 KDPDMKKMEQ
-738 TVIFIDE
+738 IVIFIDE

-830 SVSMPKPIRVQGC
+830 SVSMPKPTRVQGC

>member
-1 MAAKRNLNNSTNE
+1 MAAKRNISADTAKDTTKTNTRKRSNAS
-14 DKTGTSK
+14 DKNQQEYLE
-21 SSGKARK
+21 RRR
-28 KDQTIEDKQ
+28 EELEKQ
-37 RELSERCKTDIEK
+37 QR
-50 ELKSKRRR
+50 SKRRR

-65 IGVLMALF
+65 IGVLLVLF
-73 TIIGFIGSLNRA
+73 TIIGLISGMGRS

-91 LLDMIYSFLCGM
+91 MLDMIYSFLCGV

-111 GPILIYVAVLI
+111 GPVLIYVAVLI

-158 EGTTDFFGAVA
+158 EGTTDFIGAVA

-183 IGGVPAWL
+183 IGGLPAWIL
-191 LLLFGN
+191 LMFGN
-197 VGAIVMIILIAF
+197 VGAIVIIILIAF

-225 AVGKPVKKVAV
+225 AVGKPVKKAAV

-251 YRLEQ
+251 LRREQ
-256 EQQRLQAESE
+256 EQLRLQAESE
-266 RKEKIIELESNAV
+266 NKERLAQLEMNTV
-279 GTPATTLQERHDENI
+279 GSEKTTLKDRQKENI

-307 INNYNG
+307 LKNYNG
-313 KVSPKPEEAVQ
+313 IVSPKPDEAVQ
-324 QSNEHLPEIAPESD
+324 QSDEKLPDIAPESD
-338 VHMSCDKLPDL
+338 IHTSCEKLPDL
-349 PVADNNGS
+349 PAMTDKSADSTVENADYEKQISNVNAES
-357 VQKAQS
+357 KDIVCD
-363 ITADKQEDSEPI
+363 TAGTVD
-375 PEYFPP
+375 EYPP
-381 LPIYPPEEVNP
+381 LPDYPPEEVNP

-397 NSFIEETNSE
+397 NSFIEEANGE
-407 QNSSVQREEQFVND
+407 QETIRQREEQFVND
-421 VNAPVAPP
+421 VSAPVSEPVDTVVGKT
-429 AEAPFI
+429 I
-435 ADNTDSGIAGT
+435 GDN
-446 TTAGITDSAAEQ
+446 AAYEHSD
-458 EDNQDGDT
+458 EDEI
-466 SDSDKLYTVTL
+466 SEKLYTVTIDPD
-477 NEEDHPLPPTALLD
+477 NHPLPPTALLD
-491 EIMPGKAQ
+491 EIMQGKAQ

-553 LADDIS
+553 LADDIA

-597 ESSDIAEKKS
+597 ESNEIAEKKS

-614 KDISGGIVIAD
+614 KDISGEIVIAD

-659 EDVKFIMID
+659 EEVRFIMID

-721 GYNALAA
+721 GYNSLAD
-728 KDPEMDKMSQ
+728 KDPDMKKMEQ
-738 TVIFIDE
+738 IVIFIDE

-830 SVSMPKPIRVQGC
+830 SVSMPKPTRVQGC

>member
-1 MAAKRNLNNSTNE
+1 MAAKRNISADTAKDTTKTNTKKRSNAS
-14 DKTGTSK
+14 DKNQQEYLER
-21 SSGKARK
+21 RK
-28 KDQTIEDKQ
+28 EELEKQ
-37 RELSERCKTDIEK
+37 QR
-50 ELKSKRRR
+50 SKRRR

-65 IGVLMALF
+65 IGVLLVLF
-73 TIIGFIGSLNRA
+73 TIIGLISGMGRS

-91 LLDMIYSFLCGM
+91 MLDMIYSFLCGV

-158 EGTTDFFGAVA
+158 KGTTDFFGAVA

-183 IGGVPAWL
+183 IGGLPAWVL
-191 LLLFGN
+191 LMFGN
-197 VGAIVMIILIAF
+197 VGAIVIIILIAF

-225 AVGKPVKKVAV
+225 AVGKPVKKAAV

-251 YRLEQ
+251 LRREQ
-256 EQQRLQAESE
+256 EQLRLQAESE
-266 RKEKIIELESNAV
+266 NKERLAQLEMNTV
-279 GTPATTLQERHDENI
+279 GSEKTTLKDRQKENI

-307 INNYNG
+307 LKNYNG
-313 KVSPKPEEAVQ
+313 IVSPKPDEAVR
-324 QSNEHLPEIAPESD
+324 QSDEKLPDIAPESD
-338 VHMSCDKLPDL
+338 IHTSCDKLPDL
-349 PVADNNGS
+349 PAMTDKSTDSAVENADHEK
-357 VQKAQS
+357 QKSNVNAES
-363 ITADKQEDSEPI
+363 KDIVCNTAGTVD
-375 PEYFPP
+375 EYPP
-381 LPIYPPEEVNP
+381 LPDYPPEEVNP

-397 NSFIEETNSE
+397 NSFIEEANGE
-407 QNSSVQREEQFVND
+407 QETIRQREEQFVND
-421 VNAPVAPP
+421 VSAPVSESVDTVVGKTIGDKA
-429 AEAPFI
+429 
-435 ADNTDSGIAGT
+435 ADEHSD
-446 TTAGITDSAAEQ
+446 
-458 EDNQDGDT
+458 EDEI
-466 SDSDKLYTVTL
+466 SEKLYTVTIDPD
-477 NEEDHPLPPTALLD
+477 DHPLPPTALLD

-553 LADDIS
+553 LADDIA

-597 ESSDIAEKKS
+597 ESNEIAEKKS

-614 KDISGGIVIAD
+614 KDISGEIVIAD

-659 EDVKFIMID
+659 EEVRFIMID

-721 GYNALAA
+721 GYNSLAD
-728 KDPEMDKMSQ
+728 KDPDMKKMEQ
-738 TVIFIDE
+738 IVIFIDE

-830 SVSMPKPIRVQGC
+830 SVSMPKPTRVQGC

-873 ERQAELVKGNDKSS
+873 ERQAELVKSNDKSS